1 MTTNVSKMFKFRDAV
16 SGNGKLL
23 IAVAIVIF
31 AILPV
36 NAQMSI
42 GEAKQQMKTAEAAYK
57 AAAKALFKA
66 EDVVK
71 DAAGDVVDADKTLVV
86 LKQDKAELERTLA
99 TSLKENAPSIQSK
112 IEAVAKKIEKAE
124 AAKAAVAAKLKE
136 AQAAYAKVQA
146 EVGTAQKNWKAA
158 TEALHAAELSDPVN
172 KAKAAVATA
181 KDNAAAIA
189 KKLDIADDTVGAAKK
204 ELSKTQDIA
213 AAAVKKLKAVE
224 EDITSLNE
232 KLAKTAPEKANVLKA
247 KLAES
252 NKLKTQ
258 LLATKGEVEKA
269 VKDATDKLAAA
280 INQRK
285 DVENELAAAKAD
297 VATAEQNLKN
307 AKSGKPAVVV
317 AAAPVKKAEAP
328 AVAKAEPAAK
338 TQATPA
344 KKEAPKKEAAKAAPI
359 SAEKQALLDKKIRL
373 AEEKKQLLLSL
384 GRNDE
389 AAKVDEE
396 IKALK
401 AGAPAA
407 PAAEVKK
414 EAPKAVAAAPA
425 AAPAAEVK
433 KEEPK
438 AAAAPAA
445 EVKKEE
451 PKAAVAAP
459 AAPIINAVAAPAA
472 PIINKV
478 KENEA
483 PKADPK
489 AEAKAKKE
497 AEKAAKL
504 QAEKDAKAK
513 KEADKL
519 AKAKAKAEAKAA
531 AEAKKNEPV
540 VMPWTP
546 EPQQQLPMLKGD
558 QRLTVPEAK
567 TASII
572 EDSAVLPQFDI
583 AMVSGDTAIVEKLP
597 VWQAWKEYVEFNKIT
612 PKDINEFHGKLIK
625 ALQEKGYVF
634 AQVEFPTKIWST
646 GIFLAKV
653 DCGQL
658 GDITVKNQKHYSAKQ
673 IVRALENKEGRFN
686 YAEIH
691 SDLFD
696 LNTKPDL
703 KLQTSL
709 KPVQQGGR
717 RVINAEIEVEDKMP
731 IHGAIELT
739 NSAAK
744 DARND
749 WRVRSTL
756 QHLNIT
762 KHNDSLT
769 LDWLTTGNIGEDM
782 NSLSASYFLPIN
794 DALSLNVYGGWNSSF
809 NEDVLPEISARGRGA
824 FAGLQFSYIF
834 YETLRDRF
842 QLSLGWFYQRLTNYQ
857 DINGMRYDNGD
868 ITLSMPTIT
877 LGYTQKVFD
886 NYQGRNF
893 ASITLQQNRAGT
905 FGASSKSDFI
915 RASAVDGDFTL
926 AKIQLARFQR
936 LFEGK
941 DAPGKWTLFM
951 KADAQIASDRM
962 PSATRD
968 YIGGRN
974 SVRGYEESELNG
986 DHSFVGT
993 LELRTPLIENFIPG
1007 LKKDEQ
1013 YLKDHPEYWSQHRL
1027 QFILFT
1033 DFGYVAYDE
1042 KDKPDDDNSMWSVGA
1057 GIRLGL
1063 TKYSQ
1068 MALDYGYPILKASDD
1083 TPDAGRLHLS
1093 VQLQF

>member
-1 MTTNVSKMFKFRDAV
+1 MTTNVSTSFKVRDAV

-23 IAVAIVIF
+23 IALAVLMF
-31 AILPV
+31 TILPLS
-36 NAQMSI
+36 AQVSI
-42 GEAKQQMKTAEAAYK
+42 SEAKQQLKAAEANLK
-57 AAAKALFKA
+57 TTAKALYKA

-71 DAAGDVVDADKTLVV
+71 AAAADLFSADKSLVT

-99 TSLKENAPSIQSK
+99 TSLKENAAVIQAK
-112 IEAVAKKIEKAE
+112 IETVTKKIEKAE
-124 AAKAAVAAKLKE
+124 AVKAAAEAKLKNTQT
-136 AQAAYAKVQA
+136 ALAKVQA
-146 EVGTAQKNWKAA
+146 EVAEAQKVWKAA
-158 TEALHAAELSDPVN
+158 NDALTAAEMSDPVN
-172 KAKAAVATA
+172 KAKAAVTAA

-189 KKLDIADDTVGAAKK
+189 KKLDVADGTVAAAKRD
-204 ELSKTQDIA
+204 LSKAQDVIA
-213 AAAVKKLKAVE
+213 AAEKKLKAIE
-224 EDITSLNE
+224 QDIVSLNE
-232 KLAKTAPEKANVLKA
+232 KAAKAAPEKANVLKA
-247 KLAES
+247 KIAEN

-258 LLATKGEVEKA
+258 LLTTKAEIEKT
-269 VKDATDKLAAA
+269 VKEATDKLAAA
-280 INQRK
+280 INQRTQ
-285 DVENELAAAKAD
+285 VEKELNAAKAD
-297 VATAEQNLKN
+297 IAAAEQNLKN
-307 AKSGKPAVVV
+307 AKSGKPAVAV
-317 AAAPVKKAEAP
+317 ATATPVKKAEPAKSAP
-328 AVAKAEPAAK
+328 AKPAPAAK
-338 TQATPA
+338 KDVKVT
-344 KKEAPKKEAAKAAPI
+344 KAA
-359 SAEKQALLDKKIRL
+359 AENQEIVDKKVRL

-384 GRNDE
+384 GRNEE

-401 AGAPAA
+401 GIAPAA
-407 PAAEVKK
+407 APAPAPVVKK
-414 EAPKAVAAAPA
+414 EEPKAAAPTPAPAPVVKKEEPKAVAAAPA
-425 AAPAAEVK
+425 APAAT
-433 KEEPK
+433 
-438 AAAAPAA
+438 
-445 EVKKEE
+445 
-451 PKAAVAAP
+451 
-459 AAPIINAVAAPAA
+459 IN
-472 PIINKV
+472 NKV
-478 KENEA
+478 KENSAEKAPEA
-483 PKADPK
+483 KPAVDPKAQAK
-489 AEAKAKKE
+489 AEKAKKEAEAKAAKE

-513 KEADKL
+513 KEAEKL

-558 QRLTVPEAK
+558 QKLTVPEAK

-583 AMVSGDTAIVEKLP
+583 AMVSGDRDIVEKLP

-658 GDITVKNQKHYSAKQ
+658 GDITVKNQKHFSARQ
-673 IVRALENKEGRFN
+673 IVRALENQEGRFN
-686 YAEIH
+686 YAKIH

-696 LNTKPDL
+696 LNTRPDL

-717 RVINAEIEVEDKMP
+717 RVINAEIEVEDKIP
-731 IHGAIELT
+731 IHGAIELS

-744 DARND
+744 DAKND

-769 LDWLTTGNIGEDM
+769 LDWLTTGEIGKDM
-782 NSLSASYFLPIN
+782 NSISASYFLPIN
-794 DALSLNVYGGWNSSF
+794 DELSLNVYGGWNSSF
-809 NEDVLPEISARGRGA
+809 TDDVLPEISTRGRGA
-824 FAGLQFSYIF
+824 FGGLQFSYIF

-857 DINGMRYDNGD
+857 DIQGTRFDNGD
-868 ITLSMPTIT
+868 ITLSMPSIT

-886 NYQGRNF
+886 NYHGRNF

-905 FGASSKSDFI
+905 FGSSSKSDFI
-915 RASAVDGDFTL
+915 AASAVDGDFTL

-941 DAPGKWTLFM
+941 DAPGKWTLFV

-962 PSATRD
+962 PTATRN

-1007 LKKDEQ
+1007 LKKDPQ
-1013 YLKDHPEYWSQHRL
+1013 FLKDNPEYWSQHRL

-1042 KDKPDDDNSMWSVGA
+1042 KEKPDDDNSMWSIGA

>member
-31 AILPV
+31 AILPA

-297 VATAEQNLKN
+297 IATAEQNLKN
-307 AKSGKPAVVV
+307 AKSGKPAVAV

-401 AGAPAA
+401 AGAPVA

-414 EAPKAVAAAPA
+414 EAPKAVVA

-438 AAAAPAA
+438 AAAPAAPAA

-451 PKAAVAAP
+451 PKAAA
-459 AAPIINAVAAPAA
+459 AAPAA

>member
-1 MTTNVSKMFKFRDAV
+1 MTTNVSLSFKVRDAI
-16 SGNGKLL
+16 SGYGRMLTAL
-23 IAVAIVIF
+23 AIVMF
-31 AILPV
+31 AILPL
-36 NAQMSI
+36 NAQITIS
-42 GEAKQQMKTAEAAYK
+42 EAKQQLKNAEAALKTASKAHYK
-57 AAAKALFKA
+57 AEELVKSAAA
-66 EDVVK
+66 EVVSAEK
-71 DAAGDVVDADKTLVV
+71 SLVV

-99 TSLKENAPSIQSK
+99 TTLKEKQPVIQSK
-112 IEAVAKKIEKAE
+112 IEAVVKKIEKAD
-124 AAKAAVAAKLKE
+124 AVKAAAAAKLKE
-136 AQAAYAKVQA
+136 VQAAYAKANADVVKAQDVYRSA
-146 EVGTAQKNWKAA
+146 TAALKAA
-158 TEALHAAELSDPVN
+158 EMSDPVN
-172 KAKAAVATA
+172 KAKAAVAAA
-181 KDNAAAIA
+181 KDNVDVIA
-189 KKLDIADDTVGAAKK
+189 KKFDIADDVVAAAKK
-204 ELSKTQDIA
+204 ELSKAQDIA
-213 AAAVKKLKAVE
+213 ASADKKLKAVE
-224 EDITSLNE
+224 DEIMSLND
-232 KLAKTAPEKANVLKA
+232 KAAKATAEKANVLKA
-247 KLAES
+247 KIAEN
-252 NKLKTQ
+252 NKHKTQ
-258 LLATKGEVEKA
+258 LIATKAEIEKS
-269 VKDATDKLAAA
+269 VKEATDKLAAA
-280 INQRK
+280 VNQRTDIEK
-285 DVENELAAAKAD
+285 ELTAAKAD
-297 VATAEQNLKN
+297 VITAERNLKA
-307 AKSGKPAVVV
+307 AKSGKPAVVAAAPAKKEEPKAAVAEVKKEEPKAVV
-317 AAAPVKKAEAP
+317 AAAPAKPAP
-328 AVAKAEPAAK
+328 VAK
-338 TQATPA
+338 PA
-344 KKEAPKKEAAKAAPI
+344 KKEAPKAVN
-359 SAEKQALLDKKIRL
+359 AENQAIVDKKIRL

-384 GRNDE
+384 GRNEE

-401 AGAPAA
+401 GEAAPAA
-407 PAAEVKK
+407 AVAEVKK
-414 EAPKAVAAAPA
+414 EAPKAAV
-425 AAPAAEVK
+425 AEVK
-433 KEEPK
+433 KEAPK
-438 AAAAPAA
+438 AAAAPAT
-445 EVKKEE
+445 VT
-451 PKAAVAAP
+451 
-459 AAPIINAVAAPAA
+459 IN
-472 PIINKV
+472 NKV
-478 KENEA
+478 KENSAEKA
-483 PKADPK
+483 PAVDPK
-489 AEAKAKKE
+489 AAKEAAAKAAKE

-513 KEADKL
+513 KEAEKL

-558 QRLTVPEAK
+558 QKLTVPEAK

-583 AMVSGDTAIVEKLP
+583 AMVSGDRDIVEKLP
-597 VWQAWKEYVEFNKIT
+597 VWQAWKDYVEFNKIT

-658 GDITVKNQKHYSAKQ
+658 GDITVKNQKHFSAKQ
-673 IVRALENKEGRFN
+673 IVRALENQDGRFN
-686 YAEIH
+686 YAKIH

-696 LNTKPDL
+696 LNTRPDL

-709 KPVQQGGR
+709 KPVNQGGR
-717 RVINAEIEVEDKMP
+717 RVINAEIEVEDKIP
-731 IHGAIELT
+731 IHGAIELS

-769 LDWLTTGNIGEDM
+769 LDWLTTGRIGEDM
-782 NSLSASYFLPIN
+782 NAISASYFLPIN
-794 DALSLNVYGGWNSSF
+794 DELSLNVYGGWNQSF
-809 NEDVLPEISARGRGA
+809 TNDVLPEISARGRGA
-824 FAGLQFSYIF
+824 YGGVQLSYIF

-842 QLSLGWFYQRLTNYQ
+842 QLSLGWFYQRLNNYQ

-886 NYQGRNF
+886 NYHGRNF

-915 RASAVDGDFTL
+915 AASAVDGDFTL

-941 DAPGKWTLFM
+941 DAPGKWTLFV

-968 YIGGRN
+968 YVGGRN

-993 LELRTPLIENFIPG
+993 VELRTPLIENFIPG
-1007 LKKDEQ
+1007 LKKDPQ
-1013 YLKDHPEYWSQHRL
+1013 YLKDNPEHWSQHRL

-1042 KDKPDDDNSMWSVGA
+1042 KDKPDDDNSLWSVGA

-1068 MALDYGYPILKASDD
+1068 MALDYGYPIIDASDD
-1083 TPDAGRLHLS
+1083 TPNAGRLHLS

>member
-1 MTTNVSKMFKFRDAV
+1 MTTNVSLSFKVRDAI
-16 SGNGKLL
+16 SGYGRMLTAL
-23 IAVAIVIF
+23 AIVMF
-31 AILPV
+31 AILPL
-36 NAQMSI
+36 NAQITIS
-42 GEAKQQMKTAEAAYK
+42 EAKQQLKNAEAALKTASKAHYK
-57 AAAKALFKA
+57 AEELVKSAAA
-66 EDVVK
+66 EVVSAEK
-71 DAAGDVVDADKTLVV
+71 SLVV

-99 TSLKENAPSIQSK
+99 TTLKEKQPVIQSK
-112 IEAVAKKIEKAE
+112 IEAVAKKIEKADAVKS
-124 AAKAAVAAKLKE
+124 AAAAKLKE
-136 AQAAYAKVQA
+136 VQAALAKANADVVNAQDVYRSA
-146 EVGTAQKNWKAA
+146 TAALKAA
-158 TEALHAAELSDPVN
+158 EMSDPVN
-172 KAKAAVATA
+172 KAKAAVAAA
-181 KDNAAAIA
+181 KDNVDVIA
-189 KKLDIADDTVGAAKK
+189 KKFDIADDVVAAAKK
-204 ELSKTQDIA
+204 ELSKAQDIA
-213 AAAVKKLKAVE
+213 ASADKKLKAVE
-224 EDITSLNE
+224 DEIMSLND
-232 KLAKTAPEKANVLKA
+232 KAAKATAEKANVIKA
-247 KLAES
+247 KIAEN
-252 NKLKTQ
+252 NKHKTQ
-258 LLATKGEVEKA
+258 LIATKAEIEKS
-269 VKDATDKLAAA
+269 VKEATDKLAAA
-280 INQRK
+280 VNQRADIEK
-285 DVENELAAAKAD
+285 ELTAAKAD
-297 VATAEQNLKN
+297 VITAERNLKA
-307 AKSGKPAVVV
+307 AKSGKPAVVAAAPAKKEEPKAAVAAPAPVKKEEPKAAV
-317 AAAPVKKAEAP
+317 AAAPAKP
-328 AVAKAEPAAK
+328 AVVAK
-338 TQATPA
+338 PA
-344 KKEAPKKEAAKAAPI
+344 KKEAPKAVN
-359 SAEKQALLDKKIRL
+359 AENQAIVDKKIRL

-384 GRNDE
+384 GRNEE

-401 AGAPAA
+401 GEAAPAA
-407 PAAEVKK
+407 AVAEVKK
-414 EAPKAVAAAPA
+414 EAPKAAV
-425 AAPAAEVK
+425 AEVK
-433 KEEPK
+433 KEAPK
-438 AAAAPAA
+438 AAAAPAT
-445 EVKKEE
+445 VT
-451 PKAAVAAP
+451 
-459 AAPIINAVAAPAA
+459 IN
-472 PIINKV
+472 NKV
-478 KENEA
+478 KENSAEKA
-483 PKADPK
+483 PAVDPK
-489 AEAKAKKE
+489 AAKEAAAKAAKE

-513 KEADKL
+513 KEAEKL

-558 QRLTVPEAK
+558 QKLTVPEAK

-583 AMVSGDTAIVEKLP
+583 AMVSGDRDIVEKLP
-597 VWQAWKEYVEFNKIT
+597 VWQAWKDYVEFNKIT

-658 GDITVKNQKHYSAKQ
+658 GDITVKNQKHFSAKQ
-673 IVRALENKEGRFN
+673 IVRALENQDGRFN
-686 YAEIH
+686 YAKIH

-696 LNTKPDL
+696 LNTRPDL

-709 KPVQQGGR
+709 KPVNQGGR
-717 RVINAEIEVEDKMP
+717 RVINAEIEVEDKIP
-731 IHGAIELT
+731 IHGAIELS

-769 LDWLTTGNIGEDM
+769 LDWLTTGRIGEDM
-782 NSLSASYFLPIN
+782 NAISASYFLPIN
-794 DALSLNVYGGWNSSF
+794 DELSLNVYGGWNQSF
-809 NEDVLPEISARGRGA
+809 TNDVLPEISARGRGA
-824 FAGLQFSYIF
+824 YGGVQLSYIF

-842 QLSLGWFYQRLTNYQ
+842 QLSLGWFYQRLNNYQ

-886 NYQGRNF
+886 NYHGRNF

-915 RASAVDGDFTL
+915 AASAVDGDFTL

-941 DAPGKWTLFM
+941 DAPGKWTLFV

-968 YIGGRN
+968 YVGGRN

-993 LELRTPLIENFIPG
+993 VELRTPLIENFIPG
-1007 LKKDEQ
+1007 LKKDPQ
-1013 YLKDHPEYWSQHRL
+1013 YLKDNPEHWSQHRL

-1042 KDKPDDDNSMWSVGA
+1042 KDKPDDDNSLWSVGA

-1068 MALDYGYPILKASDD
+1068 MALDYGYPIIDASDD
-1083 TPDAGRLHLS
+1083 TPNAGRLHLS

>member
-1 MTTNVSKMFKFRDAV
+1 MTTNVSLSFKVRDAI
-16 SGNGKLL
+16 SGYGRMLTAL
-23 IAVAIVIF
+23 AIVMF
-31 AILPV
+31 AILPL
-36 NAQMSI
+36 NAQITIS
-42 GEAKQQMKTAEAAYK
+42 EAKQQLKNAEGMLKTASKAAYK
-57 AAAKALFKA
+57 AEDLVKSAAA
-66 EDVVK
+66 EVVSAEK
-71 DAAGDVVDADKTLVV
+71 SLVV

-99 TSLKENAPSIQSK
+99 TTLKEKQPVIQSK
-112 IEAVAKKIEKAE
+112 IESVAKKIEKAD
-124 AAKAAVAAKLKE
+124 AVKAAAAAKLKE
-136 AQAAYAKVQA
+136 VQAALAKANADVVNAQDVYRSA
-146 EVGTAQKNWKAA
+146 TAALKAA
-158 TEALHAAELSDPVN
+158 EMSDPVN
-172 KAKAAVATA
+172 KAKAAVAAA
-181 KDNAAAIA
+181 KDNVDVIA
-189 KKLDIADDTVGAAKK
+189 KKFDIADDVVAAAKK
-204 ELSKTQDIA
+204 ELSKAQDIA
-213 AAAVKKLKAVE
+213 ASADKKLKAVE
-224 EDITSLNE
+224 EEILSLNE
-232 KLAKTAPEKANVLKA
+232 KAAKATAEKANVLKA
-247 KLAES
+247 KIAES
-252 NKLKTQ
+252 NKHKTQ
-258 LLATKGEVEKA
+258 LIATKAEIEKS
-269 VKDATDKLAAA
+269 VKEATDKLAAA
-280 INQRK
+280 VNQRTDIEK
-285 DVENELAAAKAD
+285 ELTAAKAD
-297 VATAEQNLKN
+297 VITAERNLKA
-307 AKSGKPAVVV
+307 AKSGKPAVVAAAPAKKEEPKAAVAEVKKEEPKAVV
-317 AAAPVKKAEAP
+317 AAAPAKPVL
-328 AVAKAEPAAK
+328 VAKPV
-338 TQATPA
+338 
-344 KKEAPKKEAAKAAPI
+344 KKEAPKAVN
-359 SAEKQALLDKKIRL
+359 AENQAIVDKKIRL

-384 GRNDE
+384 GRNEE

-401 AGAPAA
+401 GEAAPAA
-407 PAAEVKK
+407 AVAEVKK
-414 EAPKAVAAAPA
+414 EAPKAAV
-425 AAPAAEVK
+425 AEVK
-433 KEEPK
+433 KEAPK
-438 AAAAPAA
+438 AAAAPAT
-445 EVKKEE
+445 VT
-451 PKAAVAAP
+451 
-459 AAPIINAVAAPAA
+459 NN
-472 PIINKV
+472 NKV
-478 KENEA
+478 KENSAEKA
-483 PKADPK
+483 PAVDPK
-489 AEAKAKKE
+489 AAKEAAAKAAKEAEKAAKE

-513 KEADKL
+513 KEAEKF

-558 QRLTVPEAK
+558 QKLTVPEAK

-583 AMVSGDTAIVEKLP
+583 AMVSGDRDIVEKLP
-597 VWQAWKEYVEFNKIT
+597 VWQAWKDYVEFNKIT

-658 GDITVKNQKHYSAKQ
+658 GDITVKNQKHFSAKQ
-673 IVRALENKEGRFN
+673 IVRALENQDGRFN
-686 YAEIH
+686 YAKIH

-696 LNTKPDL
+696 LNTRPDL

-709 KPVQQGGR
+709 KPINQGGR
-717 RVINAEIEVEDKMP
+717 RVINAEIEVEDKIP
-731 IHGAIELT
+731 IHGAIELS

-769 LDWLTTGNIGEDM
+769 LDWLTTGRIGEDM
-782 NSLSASYFLPIN
+782 NAISASYFLPIN
-794 DALSLNVYGGWNSSF
+794 DELSINVYGGWNQSF
-809 NEDVLPEISARGRGA
+809 TNDVLPEISARGRGA
-824 FAGLQFSYIF
+824 YGGVQLSYIF

-842 QLSLGWFYQRLTNYQ
+842 QLSLGWFYQRLNNYQ
-857 DINGMRYDNGD
+857 DINGKRFDNGD

-886 NYQGRNF
+886 NYHGRNF

-915 RASAVDGDFTL
+915 AASAVDGDFTL

-941 DAPGKWTLFM
+941 DAPGKWTLFV

-968 YIGGRN
+968 YVGGRN

-993 LELRTPLIENFIPG
+993 VELRTPLIENFIPG
-1007 LKKDEQ
+1007 LKKDPQ
-1013 YLKDHPEYWSQHRL
+1013 YLKDNPEHWSQHRL

-1042 KDKPDDDNSMWSVGA
+1042 KDKPDDDNSLWSVGA

-1068 MALDYGYPILKASDD
+1068 MALDYGYPIIDASDD
-1083 TPDAGRLHLS
+1083 TPNAGRLHLS

>member
-1 MTTNVSKMFKFRDAV
+1 M
-16 SGNGKLL
+16 
-23 IAVAIVIF
+23 
-31 AILPV
+31 
-36 NAQMSI
+36 
-42 GEAKQQMKTAEAAYK
+42 
-57 AAAKALFKA
+57 
-66 EDVVK
+66 
-71 DAAGDVVDADKTLVV
+71 
-86 LKQDKAELERTLA
+86 
-99 TSLKENAPSIQSK
+99 
-112 IEAVAKKIEKAE
+112 
-124 AAKAAVAAKLKE
+124 
-136 AQAAYAKVQA
+136 
-146 EVGTAQKNWKAA
+146 
-158 TEALHAAELSDPVN
+158 
-172 KAKAAVATA
+172 
-181 KDNAAAIA
+181 
-189 KKLDIADDTVGAAKK
+189 
-204 ELSKTQDIA
+204 
-213 AAAVKKLKAVE
+213 
-224 EDITSLNE
+224 
-232 KLAKTAPEKANVLKA
+232 
-247 KLAES
+247 
-252 NKLKTQ
+252 
-258 LLATKGEVEKA
+258 
-269 VKDATDKLAAA
+269 
-280 INQRK
+280 
-285 DVENELAAAKAD
+285 
-297 VATAEQNLKN
+297 
-307 AKSGKPAVVV
+307 
-317 AAAPVKKAEAP
+317 
-328 AVAKAEPAAK
+328 
-338 TQATPA
+338 
-344 KKEAPKKEAAKAAPI
+344 KKEAPKAA
-359 SAEKQALLDKKIRL
+359 
-373 AEEKKQLLLSL
+373 
-384 GRNDE
+384 
-389 AAKVDEE
+389 V
-396 IKALK
+396 
-401 AGAPAA
+401 
-407 PAAEVKK
+407 AEVKK
-414 EAPKAVAAAPA
+414 EAPKAAAAPA
-425 AAPAAEVK
+425 TVT
-433 KEEPK
+433 
-438 AAAAPAA
+438 
-445 EVKKEE
+445 
-451 PKAAVAAP
+451 
-459 AAPIINAVAAPAA
+459 IN
-472 PIINKV
+472 NKV
-478 KENEA
+478 KENSAEKA
-483 PKADPK
+483 PAVDPK
-489 AEAKAKKE
+489 AAKEAAAKAAKE

-513 KEADKL
+513 KEAEKL

-558 QRLTVPEAK
+558 QKLTVPEAK

-583 AMVSGDTAIVEKLP
+583 AMVSGDRDIVEKLP
-597 VWQAWKEYVEFNKIT
+597 VWQAWKDYVEFNKIT

-658 GDITVKNQKHYSAKQ
+658 GDITVKNQKHFSAKQ
-673 IVRALENKEGRFN
+673 IVRALENQDGRFN
-686 YAEIH
+686 YAKIH

-696 LNTKPDL
+696 LNTRPDL

-709 KPVQQGGR
+709 KPVNQGGR
-717 RVINAEIEVEDKMP
+717 RVINAEIEVEDKIP
-731 IHGAIELT
+731 IHGAIELS

-769 LDWLTTGNIGEDM
+769 LDWLTTGRIGEDM
-782 NSLSASYFLPIN
+782 NAISASYFLPIN
-794 DALSLNVYGGWNSSF
+794 DELSINVYGGWNQSF
-809 NEDVLPEISARGRGA
+809 TNDVLPEISARGRGA
-824 FAGLQFSYIF
+824 YGGVQLSYIF

-842 QLSLGWFYQRLTNYQ
+842 QLSLGWFYQRLNNYQ

-886 NYQGRNF
+886 NYHGRNF

-915 RASAVDGDFTL
+915 AASAVDGDFTL

-941 DAPGKWTLFM
+941 DAPGKWTLFV

-968 YIGGRN
+968 YVGGRN

-993 LELRTPLIENFIPG
+993 VELRTPLIENFIPG
-1007 LKKDEQ
+1007 LKKDPQ
-1013 YLKDHPEYWSQHRL
+1013 YLKDNPEYWSQHRL

-1042 KDKPDDDNSMWSVGA
+1042 KDKPDDDNSLWSVGA

-1068 MALDYGYPILKASDD
+1068 MALDYGYPIIDASDD
-1083 TPDAGRLHLS
+1083 TPNAGRLHLS

>member
-1 MTTNVSKMFKFRDAV
+1 MP
-16 SGNGKLL
+16 
-23 IAVAIVIF
+23 I
-31 AILPV
+31 
-36 NAQMSI
+36 SI
-42 GEAKQQMKTAEAAYK
+42 S
-57 AAAKALFKA
+57 AAKRQLQIAENNLKRLSKVLYAA
-66 EDVVK
+66 EDEVK
-71 DAAGDVVDADKTLVV
+71 NATSAVVDADKTLVI
-86 LKQDKAELERTLA
+86 LNQDRDELYRTLA
-99 TSLKENAPSIQSK
+99 TTLKENQPVIQSK
-112 IEAVAKKIEKAE
+112 IEAVAKKIEKAD
-124 AAKAAVAAKLKE
+124 AVKAAAAAKLKE
-136 AQAAYAKVQA
+136 VQAALAKANADVVNAQDVYRSA
-146 EVGTAQKNWKAA
+146 TAALKAA
-158 TEALHAAELSDPVN
+158 EMSDPVN
-172 KAKAAVATA
+172 KAKAAVAAA
-181 KDNAAAIA
+181 KDNVDVIA
-189 KKLDIADDTVGAAKK
+189 KKFDIADDVVAAAKK
-204 ELSKTQDIA
+204 ELSKAQDIA
-213 AAAVKKLKAVE
+213 ASADKKLKAVE
-224 EDITSLNE
+224 DEIMSLND
-232 KLAKTAPEKANVLKA
+232 KAAKATAEKANVIKA
-247 KLAES
+247 KIAES
-252 NKLKTQ
+252 NKHKTQ
-258 LLATKGEVEKA
+258 LIATKAEIEKS
-269 VKDATDKLAAA
+269 VKEATDKLAAA
-280 INQRK
+280 VNQRTDIEK
-285 DVENELAAAKAD
+285 ELTAAKAD
-297 VATAEQNLKN
+297 VITAERNLKA
-307 AKSGKPAVVV
+307 AKSGKPVAVATATPAKKEEPKAAVAAPAPVKKEEPKAVV
-317 AAAPVKKAEAP
+317 AAAPAKP
-328 AVAKAEPAAK
+328 ALVAK
-338 TQATPA
+338 PA
-344 KKEAPKKEAAKAAPI
+344 KKEAPKAVN
-359 SAEKQALLDKKIRL
+359 AENQAIVDKKIRL

-384 GRNDE
+384 GRNEE

-401 AGAPAA
+401 GEAAPAA
-407 PAAEVKK
+407 AVAEVKK
-414 EAPKAVAAAPA
+414 EAPKAAV
-425 AAPAAEVK
+425 AEVK
-433 KEEPK
+433 KEAPK
-438 AAAAPAA
+438 AAAAPAT
-445 EVKKEE
+445 VT
-451 PKAAVAAP
+451 
-459 AAPIINAVAAPAA
+459 IN
-472 PIINKV
+472 NKV
-478 KENEA
+478 KENSAEKA
-483 PKADPK
+483 PAVDPK
-489 AEAKAKKE
+489 AAKEAAAKAAKE

-513 KEADKL
+513 KEAEKL

-558 QRLTVPEAK
+558 QKLTVPEAK

-583 AMVSGDTAIVEKLP
+583 AMVSGDRDIVEKLP
-597 VWQAWKEYVEFNKIT
+597 VWQAWKDYVEFNKIT

-658 GDITVKNQKHYSAKQ
+658 GDITVKNQKHFSAKQ
-673 IVRALENKEGRFN
+673 IVRALENQDGRFN
-686 YAEIH
+686 YAKIH

-696 LNTKPDL
+696 LNTRPDL

-709 KPVQQGGR
+709 KPVNQGGR
-717 RVINAEIEVEDKMP
+717 RVINAEIEVEDKIP
-731 IHGAIELT
+731 IHGAIELS

-769 LDWLTTGNIGEDM
+769 LDWLTTGRIGEDM
-782 NSLSASYFLPIN
+782 NAISASYFLPIN
-794 DALSLNVYGGWNSSF
+794 DELSINVYGGWNQSF
-809 NEDVLPEISARGRGA
+809 TNDVLPEISARGRGA
-824 FAGLQFSYIF
+824 YGGVQLSYIF

-842 QLSLGWFYQRLTNYQ
+842 QLSLGWFYQRLNNYQ
-857 DINGMRYDNGD
+857 DINGKRYDNGD

-886 NYQGRNF
+886 NYHGRNF

-915 RASAVDGDFTL
+915 AASAVDGDFTL

-941 DAPGKWTLFM
+941 DAPGKWTLFV

-968 YIGGRN
+968 YVGGRN

-993 LELRTPLIENFIPG
+993 VELRTPLIENFIPG
-1007 LKKDEQ
+1007 LKKDPQ
-1013 YLKDHPEYWSQHRL
+1013 YLKDNPEHWSQHRL

-1042 KDKPDDDNSMWSVGA
+1042 KDKPDDDNSLWSVGA

-1068 MALDYGYPILKASDD
+1068 MALDYGYPIIDASDD
-1083 TPDAGRLHLS
+1083 TPNAGRLHLS

>member
-1 MTTNVSKMFKFRDAV
+1 MTNSASESFKFRDAI

-23 IAVAIVIF
+23 IALAIVMF
-31 AILPV
+31 AILPL
-36 NAQMSI
+36 NAQISI
-42 GEAKQQMKTAEAAYK
+42 NDAKQQLKKAEDFLKTTS
-57 AAAKALFKA
+57 KALYKA

-71 DAAGDVVDADKTLVV
+71 GATAELVSAEKSLVV

-99 TSLKENAPSIQSK
+99 TTLKEKQPVVQAK
-112 IEAVAKKIEKAE
+112 IETVTKKIEKAE
-124 AAKAAVAAKLKE
+124 AVKAAAAAKLKE
-136 AQAAYAKVQA
+136 TQAALAKVNA
-146 EVGTAQKNWKAA
+146 EVADAQKVWKSA
-158 TEALHAAELSDPVN
+158 TEALKTAELNDPVN
-172 KAKAAVATA
+172 KAKAAIATA
-181 KDNAAAIA
+181 KDNVAMIA
-189 KKLDIADDTVGAAKK
+189 KKLDIADDTVAAAKR
-204 ELSKTQDIA
+204 ELSKANEIA
-213 AAAVKKLKAVE
+213 ASAEKKLKTVE
-224 EDITSLNE
+224 QDILSLND
-232 KLAKTAPEKANVLKA
+232 KLSKAVGEKANALKA
-247 KLAES
+247 KIAED

-258 LLATKGEVEKA
+258 LLATKADVEKS
-269 VKDATDKLAAA
+269 VKDAADKLAAA
-280 INQRK
+280 VNQRSE
-285 DVENELAAAKAD
+285 VEKELSAAKAD
-297 VATAEQNLKN
+297 IATAEQNLKN
-307 AKSGKPAVVV
+307 AKSGKPAVV
-317 AAAPVKKAEAP
+317 A
-328 AVAKAEPAAK
+328 
-338 TQATPA
+338 TATPA
-344 KKEAPKKEAAKAAPI
+344 KKEAAKKETAKAL
-359 SAEKQALLDKKIRL
+359 SAADQAIVDKKIRL
-373 AEEKKQLLLSL
+373 AEEKKQLLLSM

-396 IKALK
+396 IKAMK
-401 AGAPAA
+401 NGGASVAPAA
-407 PAAEVKK
+407 APAKK
-414 EAPKAVAAAPA
+414 EEPKAVAAAPA
-425 AAPAAEVK
+425 ASTTTINNKVKENSAEKAP
-433 KEEPK
+433 
-438 AAAAPAA
+438 AAAPAA
-445 EVKKEE
+445 APAVD
-451 PKAAVAAP
+451 PKAAAEAAK
-459 AAPIINAVAAPAA
+459 AQAV
-472 PIINKV
+472 K
-478 KENEA
+478 
-483 PKADPK
+483 D
-489 AEAKAKKE
+489 AKAKKE
-497 AEKAAKL
+497 AEK
-504 QAEKDAKAK
+504 Q
-513 KEADKL
+513 
-519 AKAKAKAEAKAA
+519 AKAKAKAEARAA
-531 AEAKKNEPV
+531 KEAKKNEPV

-558 QRLTVPEAK
+558 QKLTVPEAK

-583 AMVSGDTAIVEKLP
+583 AMVSGDRDIGEKLP
-597 VWQAWKEYVEFNKIT
+597 VWHAWKEYVEFNKIT

-658 GDITVKNQKHYSAKQ
+658 GDITVKNQKHFSAKQ
-673 IVRALENKEGRFN
+673 IVRALENQDGRFN
-686 YAEIH
+686 YAKIH

-696 LNTKPDL
+696 LNTRPDL

-717 RVINAEIEVEDKMP
+717 RVINAEIEVEDKIP
-731 IHGAIELT
+731 IHGAIELS

-769 LDWLTTGNIGEDM
+769 LDWLTTGKIGEDM
-782 NSLSASYFLPIN
+782 NSISASYFLPIN
-794 DALSLNVYGGWNSSF
+794 DELSLNVYGGWNSSYTD
-809 NEDVLPEISARGRGA
+809 DVLPEISARGRGA
-824 FAGLQFSYIF
+824 FGGIQFSYIF

-842 QLSLGWFYQRLTNYQ
+842 QLSLGWFYQRLTNFH
-857 DINGMRYDNGD
+857 DINGKRFDNGD
-868 ITLSMPTIT
+868 ITLSMPIIT

-886 NYQGRNF
+886 EYHGRNF
-893 ASITLQQNRAGT
+893 ASISLQQNRAGT

-915 RASAVDGDFTL
+915 RASTVDGDFTL

-1007 LKKDEQ
+1007 LKKDPQ
-1013 YLKDHPEYWSQHRL
+1013 YLKDNPEYWSQHRL

-1042 KDKPDDDNSMWSVGA
+1042 KEKPDDDNGMWSVGA

-1068 MALDYGYPILKASDD
+1068 MALDYGYPIIEASDD
-1083 TPDAGRLHLS
+1083 TPKAGRLHLS

>member
-1 MTTNVSKMFKFRDAV
+1 MTTNVSLSFKVRDAI
-16 SGNGKLL
+16 SGYGRILTAL
-23 IAVAIVIF
+23 AIVMF
-31 AILPV
+31 AILPL
-36 NAQMSI
+36 NAQITIS
-42 GEAKQQMKTAEAAYK
+42 EAKQQLKNAEGMLKTASKAAYK
-57 AAAKALFKA
+57 AEDLVKSAAA
-66 EDVVK
+66 EVVSAEK
-71 DAAGDVVDADKTLVV
+71 SLVV

-99 TSLKENAPSIQSK
+99 TTLKEKQPVIQSK
-112 IEAVAKKIEKAE
+112 IESVAKKIEKAD
-124 AAKAAVAAKLKE
+124 AVKAAAAAKLKE
-136 AQAAYAKVQA
+136 VQAALAKANADVVNAQDVYRSA
-146 EVGTAQKNWKAA
+146 TAALKAA
-158 TEALHAAELSDPVN
+158 EMSDPVN
-172 KAKAAVATA
+172 KAKAAVAAA
-181 KDNAAAIA
+181 KDNVDVIA
-189 KKLDIADDTVGAAKK
+189 KKFDIADDVVAAAKK
-204 ELSKTQDIA
+204 ELSKAQDIA
-213 AAAVKKLKAVE
+213 ASADKKLKAVE
-224 EDITSLNE
+224 EEILSLNE
-232 KLAKTAPEKANVLKA
+232 KAAKATAEKANVLKA
-247 KLAES
+247 KIAES
-252 NKLKTQ
+252 NKHKTQ
-258 LLATKGEVEKA
+258 LIATKAEIEKS
-269 VKDATDKLAAA
+269 VKEATDKLAAA
-280 INQRK
+280 VNQRTDIEK
-285 DVENELAAAKAD
+285 ELTAAKAD
-297 VATAEQNLKN
+297 VITAERNLKA
-307 AKSGKPAVVV
+307 AKSGKPAVVAAAPAKKEEPKAAVAEVKKEEPKAVV
-317 AAAPVKKAEAP
+317 AAAPAKP
-328 AVAKAEPAAK
+328 ALVAK
-338 TQATPA
+338 PA
-344 KKEAPKKEAAKAAPI
+344 KKEAPKAVN
-359 SAEKQALLDKKIRL
+359 AENQAIVDKKIRL

-384 GRNDE
+384 GRNEE

-401 AGAPAA
+401 GEAAPAA
-407 PAAEVKK
+407 AVAEVKKETPKAAVAEVKK
-414 EAPKAVAAAPA
+414 EAPKAAAAPA
-425 AAPAAEVK
+425 TVT
-433 KEEPK
+433 
-438 AAAAPAA
+438 
-445 EVKKEE
+445 
-451 PKAAVAAP
+451 
-459 AAPIINAVAAPAA
+459 IN
-472 PIINKV
+472 NKV
-478 KENEA
+478 KENSAEKA
-483 PKADPK
+483 PAVDPK
-489 AEAKAKKE
+489 DAKEAAAKAAKE

-513 KEADKL
+513 KEAEKL

-558 QRLTVPEAK
+558 QKLTVPEAK

-583 AMVSGDTAIVEKLP
+583 AMVSGDRDIVEKLP
-597 VWQAWKEYVEFNKIT
+597 VWQAWKDYVEFNKIT

-658 GDITVKNQKHYSAKQ
+658 GDITVKNQKHFSAKQ
-673 IVRALENKEGRFN
+673 IVRALENQDGRFN
-686 YAEIH
+686 YAKIH

-696 LNTKPDL
+696 LNTRPDL

-709 KPVQQGGR
+709 KPINQGGR
-717 RVINAEIEVEDKMP
+717 RVINAEIEVEDKIP
-731 IHGAIELT
+731 IHGAIELS

-769 LDWLTTGNIGEDM
+769 LDWLTTGRIGEDM
-782 NSLSASYFLPIN
+782 NAISASYFLPIN
-794 DALSLNVYGGWNSSF
+794 DELSINVYGGWNQSF
-809 NEDVLPEISARGRGA
+809 TNDVLPEISARGRGA
-824 FAGLQFSYIF
+824 YGGVQLSYIF

-842 QLSLGWFYQRLTNYQ
+842 QLSLGWFYQRLNNYQ
-857 DINGMRYDNGD
+857 DINGKRFDNGD

-886 NYQGRNF
+886 NYHGRNF

-915 RASAVDGDFTL
+915 AASAVDGDFTL

-941 DAPGKWTLFM
+941 DAPGKWTLFV

-968 YIGGRN
+968 YVGGRN

-993 LELRTPLIENFIPG
+993 VELRTPLIENFIPG
-1007 LKKDEQ
+1007 LKKDPQ
-1013 YLKDHPEYWSQHRL
+1013 YLKDNPEHWSQHRL

-1042 KDKPDDDNSMWSVGA
+1042 KDKPDDDNSLWSVGA

-1068 MALDYGYPILKASDD
+1068 MALDYGYPIIDASDD
-1083 TPDAGRLHLS
+1083 TPNAGRLHLS

>member
-1 MTTNVSKMFKFRDAV
+1 MTTNVSLSFKVRDAI
-16 SGNGKLL
+16 SGYGRMLTAL
-23 IAVAIVIF
+23 AIVMF
-31 AILPV
+31 AILPL
-36 NAQMSI
+36 NAQITIS
-42 GEAKQQMKTAEAAYK
+42 EAKQQLKNAEAALKTASKAHYK
-57 AAAKALFKA
+57 AEELVKSAAA
-66 EDVVK
+66 EVVSAEK
-71 DAAGDVVDADKTLVV
+71 SLVV

-99 TSLKENAPSIQSK
+99 TTLKEKQPVIQSK
-112 IEAVAKKIEKAE
+112 IEAVAKKIEKADAVKS
-124 AAKAAVAAKLKE
+124 AAAAKLKE
-136 AQAAYAKVQA
+136 VQAALAKANADVVNAQDVYRSA
-146 EVGTAQKNWKAA
+146 TAALKAA
-158 TEALHAAELSDPVN
+158 EMSDPVN
-172 KAKAAVATA
+172 KAKAAVAAA
-181 KDNAAAIA
+181 KDNVDVIA
-189 KKLDIADDTVGAAKK
+189 KKFDIADDVVAAAKK
-204 ELSKTQDIA
+204 ELSKAQDIA
-213 AAAVKKLKAVE
+213 ASADKKLKAVE
-224 EDITSLNE
+224 EEILSLNE
-232 KLAKTAPEKANVLKA
+232 KAAKATAEKANVLKA
-247 KLAES
+247 KIAES

-258 LLATKGEVEKA
+258 LIATKAEIEKS
-269 VKDATDKLAAA
+269 VKEATDKLAAA
-280 INQRK
+280 VNQRTDIEK
-285 DVENELAAAKAD
+285 ELTAAKAD
-297 VATAEQNLKN
+297 VITAERNLKA
-307 AKSGKPAVVV
+307 AKSGKPAVVAAAPAKKEEPKAAVAEVKKEEPKAV
-317 AAAPVKKAEAP
+317 AAAAP
-328 AVAKAEPAAK
+328 AKPAVVAK
-338 TQATPA
+338 PA
-344 KKEAPKKEAAKAAPI
+344 KKEAPKAVN
-359 SAEKQALLDKKIRL
+359 AENQAIVDKKIRL

-384 GRNDE
+384 GRNEE

-396 IKALK
+396 IKVLK
-401 AGAPAA
+401 GEAAPAA
-407 PAAEVKK
+407 AVAEVKK
-414 EAPKAVAAAPA
+414 EAPKAAV
-425 AAPAAEVK
+425 AEVK
-433 KEEPK
+433 KEAPK
-438 AAAAPAA
+438 AAAAPAT
-445 EVKKEE
+445 VT
-451 PKAAVAAP
+451 
-459 AAPIINAVAAPAA
+459 IN
-472 PIINKV
+472 NKV
-478 KENEA
+478 KENSAEKA
-483 PKADPK
+483 PAVDPK
-489 AEAKAKKE
+489 AAKEAAAKAAKE

-513 KEADKL
+513 KEAEKL

-558 QRLTVPEAK
+558 QKLTVPEAK

-583 AMVSGDTAIVEKLP
+583 AMVSGDRDIVEKLP
-597 VWQAWKEYVEFNKIT
+597 VWQAWKDYVEFNKIT

-658 GDITVKNQKHYSAKQ
+658 GDITVKNQKHFSAKQ
-673 IVRALENKEGRFN
+673 IVRALENQDGRFN
-686 YAEIH
+686 YAKIH

-696 LNTKPDL
+696 LNTRPDL

-709 KPVQQGGR
+709 KPVNQGGR
-717 RVINAEIEVEDKMP
+717 RVINAEIEVEDKIP
-731 IHGAIELT
+731 IHGAIELS

-769 LDWLTTGNIGEDM
+769 LDWLTTGRIGEDM
-782 NSLSASYFLPIN
+782 NAISASYFLPIN
-794 DALSLNVYGGWNSSF
+794 DELSINVYGGWNQSF
-809 NEDVLPEISARGRGA
+809 TNDVLPEISARGRGA
-824 FAGLQFSYIF
+824 YGGVQLSYIF

-842 QLSLGWFYQRLTNYQ
+842 QLSLGWFYQRLNNYQ

-886 NYQGRNF
+886 NYHGRNF

-915 RASAVDGDFTL
+915 AASAVDGDFTL

-941 DAPGKWTLFM
+941 DAPGKWTLFV

-968 YIGGRN
+968 YVGGRN

-993 LELRTPLIENFIPG
+993 VELRTPLIENFIPG
-1007 LKKDEQ
+1007 LKKDPQ
-1013 YLKDHPEYWSQHRL
+1013 YLKDNPEHWSQHRL

-1042 KDKPDDDNSMWSVGA
+1042 KDKPDDDNSLWSVGA

-1068 MALDYGYPILKASDD
+1068 MALDYGYPIIDASDD
-1083 TPDAGRLHLS
+1083 TPNAGRLHLS

>member
-384 GRNDE
+384 GRNGE

>member
-1 MTTNVSKMFKFRDAV
+1 MTTNVSKMFKSRDAI
-16 SGNGKLL
+16 SGNSKLL
-23 IAVAIVIF
+23 IALAIVIF

-36 NAQMSI
+36 NAQISI
-42 GEAKQQMKTAEAAYK
+42 GEAKQQLKNAEAAYK
-57 AAAKALFKA
+57 AAAKSLFKA

-71 DAAGDVVDADKTLVV
+71 DAAGDVVDADKSLVV

-124 AAKAAVAAKLKE
+124 AVKAAAAARLKE
-136 AQAAYAKVQA
+136 TQAAYARIQA
-146 EVGTAQKNWKAA
+146 EVANAQKAWKAA
-158 TEALHAAELSDPVN
+158 TENLHNAEMSDPVN
-172 KAKAAVATA
+172 KAKAAVAAA

-189 KKLDIADDTVGAAKK
+189 KKLDIADDTVAAAKK
-204 ELSKTQDIA
+204 ELSKAQDVA
-213 AAAVKKLKAVE
+213 AAAAKKLNAIE
-224 EDITSLNE
+224 QEATSLND
-232 KLAKTAPEKANVLKA
+232 KLAKTAPEKANVIKA
-247 KLAES
+247 KLAEN

-258 LLATKGEVEKA
+258 LIATKAEIEKT

-285 DVENELAAAKAD
+285 DVEKELTSAKNEI
-297 VATAEQNLKN
+297 ATAEQNLKN
-307 AKSGKPAVVV
+307 AKSGKPAV
-317 AAAPVKKAEAP
+317 AAVPVKKVEPA
-328 AVAKAEPAAK
+328 AVAKAEPAKKAEPAAVAKVEPVKKEAAK

-344 KKEAPKKEAAKAAPI
+344 PAKKAEPVKLVKKEAPKAAPV
-359 SAEKQALLDKKIRL
+359 SAEKQALVDKKIRL

-401 AGAPAA
+401 AGAPAD
-407 PAAEVKK
+407 VQKD
-414 EAPKAVAAAPA
+414 APKAAPTAAATVKKDEPKAPA
-425 AAPAAEVK
+425 AATT
-433 KEEPK
+433 
-438 AAAAPAA
+438 
-445 EVKKEE
+445 
-451 PKAAVAAP
+451 
-459 AAPIINAVAAPAA
+459 A

-483 PKADPK
+483 SKADLK
-489 AEAKAKKE
+489 AKKEAEAKAKKE

-513 KEADKL
+513 KEAEKL
-519 AKAKAKAEAKAA
+519 AKAKAKAEARAA
-531 AEAKKNEPV
+531 KEAKKNEPV
-540 VMPWTP
+540 IMPWTP

>member
-1 MTTNVSKMFKFRDAV
+1 MTTNVSLSFKVRDAI
-16 SGNGKLL
+16 SGYGRMLTAL
-23 IAVAIVIF
+23 AIVMF
-31 AILPV
+31 AILPL
-36 NAQMSI
+36 NAQITIS
-42 GEAKQQMKTAEAAYK
+42 EAKQQLKNAEAALKTASKAHYK
-57 AAAKALFKA
+57 AEELVKSAAA
-66 EDVVK
+66 EVVSAEK
-71 DAAGDVVDADKTLVV
+71 SLVV

-99 TSLKENAPSIQSK
+99 TTLKEKQPVIQSK
-112 IEAVAKKIEKAE
+112 IEAVAKKIEKAD
-124 AAKAAVAAKLKE
+124 AVKAAAAAKLKE
-136 AQAAYAKVQA
+136 VQAALAKANADVVNAQDVYRSA
-146 EVGTAQKNWKAA
+146 TAALKAA
-158 TEALHAAELSDPVN
+158 EMSDPVN
-172 KAKAAVATA
+172 KAKAAVAAA
-181 KDNAAAIA
+181 KDNVDVIA
-189 KKLDIADDTVGAAKK
+189 KKFDIADDVVAAAKK
-204 ELSKTQDIA
+204 ELSKAQDIA
-213 AAAVKKLKAVE
+213 ASADKKLKAVE
-224 EDITSLNE
+224 DEIMSLND
-232 KLAKTAPEKANVLKA
+232 KAAKATAEKANVLKA
-247 KLAES
+247 KIAEN
-252 NKLKTQ
+252 NKHKTQ
-258 LLATKGEVEKA
+258 LIATKAEIEKS
-269 VKDATDKLAAA
+269 VKEATDKLAAA
-280 INQRK
+280 VNQRADIEK
-285 DVENELAAAKAD
+285 ELTAAKAD
-297 VATAEQNLKN
+297 VITAERNLKA
-307 AKSGKPAVVV
+307 AKSGKPVAVATATPAKKEEPKAAVAEVKKEEPKAVV
-317 AAAPVKKAEAP
+317 AAAPAKPAP
-328 AVAKAEPAAK
+328 VAK
-338 TQATPA
+338 PA
-344 KKEAPKKEAAKAAPI
+344 KKEAPKAVN
-359 SAEKQALLDKKIRL
+359 AENQAIVDKKIRL

-384 GRNDE
+384 GRNEE

-401 AGAPAA
+401 GEAAPAA
-407 PAAEVKK
+407 AVAEVKK
-414 EAPKAVAAAPA
+414 EAPKAAV
-425 AAPAAEVK
+425 AEVK
-433 KEEPK
+433 KEAPK
-438 AAAAPAA
+438 AAAAPAT
-445 EVKKEE
+445 VT
-451 PKAAVAAP
+451 
-459 AAPIINAVAAPAA
+459 IN
-472 PIINKV
+472 NKV
-478 KENEA
+478 KENSAEKA
-483 PKADPK
+483 PAVDPK
-489 AEAKAKKE
+489 AAKEAAAKAAKE

-513 KEADKL
+513 KEAEKL

-531 AEAKKNEPV
+531 ADAKKNEPV

-558 QRLTVPEAK
+558 QKLTVPEAK

-583 AMVSGDTAIVEKLP
+583 AMVSGDRDIVEKLP
-597 VWQAWKEYVEFNKIT
+597 VWQAWKDYVEFNKIT

-658 GDITVKNQKHYSAKQ
+658 GDITVKNQKHFSAKQ
-673 IVRALENKEGRFN
+673 IVRALENQDGRFN
-686 YAEIH
+686 YAKIH

-696 LNTKPDL
+696 LNTRPDL

-709 KPVQQGGR
+709 KPVNQGGR
-717 RVINAEIEVEDKMP
+717 RVINAEIEVEDKIP
-731 IHGAIELT
+731 IHGAIELS

-769 LDWLTTGNIGEDM
+769 LDWLTTGRIGEDM
-782 NSLSASYFLPIN
+782 NAISASYFLPIN
-794 DALSLNVYGGWNSSF
+794 DELSLNVYGGWNPSF
-809 NEDVLPEISARGRGA
+809 TNDVLPEISARGRGA
-824 FAGLQFSYIF
+824 YGGVQLSYIF

-842 QLSLGWFYQRLTNYQ
+842 QLSLGWFYQRLNNYQ

-886 NYQGRNF
+886 NYHGRNF

-915 RASAVDGDFTL
+915 AASAVDGDFTL

-941 DAPGKWTLFM
+941 DAPGKWTLFV

-968 YIGGRN
+968 YVGGRN

-993 LELRTPLIENFIPG
+993 VELRTPLIENFIPG
-1007 LKKDEQ
+1007 LKKDPQ
-1013 YLKDHPEYWSQHRL
+1013 YLKDNPEHWSQHRL

-1042 KDKPDDDNSMWSVGA
+1042 KDKPDDDNSLWSVGA

-1068 MALDYGYPILKASDD
+1068 MALDYGYPIIDASDD
-1083 TPDAGRLHLS
+1083 TPNAGRLHLS

>member
-1 MTTNVSKMFKFRDAV
+1 MTTNVSLSFKVRDAI
-16 SGNGKLL
+16 SGYGRILTAL
-23 IAVAIVIF
+23 AIVMF
-31 AILPV
+31 AILPL
-36 NAQMSI
+36 NAQITIS
-42 GEAKQQMKTAEAAYK
+42 EAKQQLKNAEGMLKTASKAAYK
-57 AAAKALFKA
+57 AEDLVKSAAA
-66 EDVVK
+66 EVVSAEK
-71 DAAGDVVDADKTLVV
+71 SLVV

-99 TSLKENAPSIQSK
+99 TTLKEKQPVIQSK
-112 IEAVAKKIEKAE
+112 IESVAKKIEKAD
-124 AAKAAVAAKLKE
+124 AVKAAAAAKLKE
-136 AQAAYAKVQA
+136 VQAALAKANADVVNAQDVYRSA
-146 EVGTAQKNWKAA
+146 TAALKAA
-158 TEALHAAELSDPVN
+158 EMSDPVN
-172 KAKAAVATA
+172 KAKAAVAAA
-181 KDNAAAIA
+181 KDNVDVIA
-189 KKLDIADDTVGAAKK
+189 KKFDIADDVVAAAKK
-204 ELSKTQDIA
+204 ELSKAQDIA
-213 AAAVKKLKAVE
+213 ASADKKLKAVE
-224 EDITSLNE
+224 EEILSLNE
-232 KLAKTAPEKANVLKA
+232 KAAKATAEKANVLKA
-247 KLAES
+247 KIAES
-252 NKLKTQ
+252 NKHKTQ
-258 LLATKGEVEKA
+258 LIATKAEIEKS
-269 VKDATDKLAAA
+269 VKEATDKLAAA
-280 INQRK
+280 VNQRTDIEK
-285 DVENELAAAKAD
+285 ELTAAKAD
-297 VATAEQNLKN
+297 VITAERNLKA
-307 AKSGKPAVVV
+307 AKSGKPAVVAAAPAKKEEPKAAVAEVKKEEPKAVV
-317 AAAPVKKAEAP
+317 AAAPAKP
-328 AVAKAEPAAK
+328 ALVAK
-338 TQATPA
+338 PA
-344 KKEAPKKEAAKAAPI
+344 KKEAPKAVN
-359 SAEKQALLDKKIRL
+359 AENQAIVDKKIRL

-384 GRNDE
+384 GRNEE

-401 AGAPAA
+401 GEAAPAA
-407 PAAEVKK
+407 AVAEVKK
-414 EAPKAVAAAPA
+414 EAPKAAV
-425 AAPAAEVK
+425 AEVK
-433 KEEPK
+433 KEAPKAAVAEVKKEAPK
-438 AAAAPAA
+438 AAAAPAT
-445 EVKKEE
+445 VT
-451 PKAAVAAP
+451 
-459 AAPIINAVAAPAA
+459 IN
-472 PIINKV
+472 NKV
-478 KENEA
+478 KENSAEKA
-483 PKADPK
+483 PAVDPK
-489 AEAKAKKE
+489 AAKEAAAKAAKE

-513 KEADKL
+513 KEAEKL

-558 QRLTVPEAK
+558 QKLTVPEAK

-583 AMVSGDTAIVEKLP
+583 AMVSGDRDIVEKLP
-597 VWQAWKEYVEFNKIT
+597 VWQAWKDYVEFNKIT

-658 GDITVKNQKHYSAKQ
+658 GDITVKNQKHFSAKQ
-673 IVRALENKEGRFN
+673 IVRALENQDGRFN
-686 YAEIH
+686 YAKIH

-696 LNTKPDL
+696 LNTRPDL

-709 KPVQQGGR
+709 KPVNQGGR
-717 RVINAEIEVEDKMP
+717 RVINAEIEVEDKIP
-731 IHGAIELT
+731 IHGAIELS

-769 LDWLTTGNIGEDM
+769 LDWLTTGRIGEDM
-782 NSLSASYFLPIN
+782 NAISASYFLPIN
-794 DALSLNVYGGWNSSF
+794 DELSINVYGGWNQSF
-809 NEDVLPEISARGRGA
+809 TNDVLPEISARGRGA
-824 FAGLQFSYIF
+824 YGGVQLSYIF

-842 QLSLGWFYQRLTNYQ
+842 QLSLGWFYQRLNNYQ

-886 NYQGRNF
+886 NYHGRNF

-915 RASAVDGDFTL
+915 AASAVDGDFTL

-941 DAPGKWTLFM
+941 DAPGKWTLFV

-968 YIGGRN
+968 YVGGRN

-993 LELRTPLIENFIPG
+993 VELRTPLIENFIPG
-1007 LKKDEQ
+1007 LKKDPQ
-1013 YLKDHPEYWSQHRL
+1013 YLKDNPEHWSQHRL

-1042 KDKPDDDNSMWSVGA
+1042 KDKPDDDNSLWSVGA

-1068 MALDYGYPILKASDD
+1068 MALDYGYPIIDASDD
-1083 TPDAGRLHLS
+1083 TPNAGRLHLS

>member
-36 NAQMSI
+36 NAQISI

-124 AAKAAVAAKLKE
+124 AAKNAFAAKLKE

-146 EVGTAQKNWKAA
+146 EVATAQKNWKAA

-172 KAKAAVATA
+172 KAKAAVAAA
-181 KDNAAAIA
+181 KDNAATIA
-189 KKLDIADDTVGAAKK
+189 KKLDIADDTVAAAKK
-204 ELSKTQDIA
+204 ELSKAQDVA
-213 AAAVKKLKAVE
+213 AAAVKKLKTVE
-224 EDITSLNE
+224 EDIASLNE

-258 LLATKGEVEKA
+258 LLTTKGDIDKA

-285 DVENELAAAKAD
+285 DVENELTSAKAD
-297 VATAEQNLKN
+297 IATAEQNLKN
-307 AKSGKPAVVV
+307 AKSGKPAVAV
-317 AAAPVKKAEAP
+317 AAAPVKKAEPA
-328 AVAKAEPAAK
+328 AVAKAEPAKKAEPAAK

-344 KKEAPKKEAAKAAPI
+344 KKEAPKAAAKPAVKAAPV
-359 SAEKQALLDKKIRL
+359 SAEKQALIDKKIRL

-401 AGAPAA
+401 AGTVPAPAVEVKKEAPKAVAVAA

-414 EAPKAVAAAPA
+414 EAPKAAAPA
-425 AAPAAEVK
+425 AAAPATEVK
-433 KEEPK
+433 AEAPK
-438 AAAAPAA
+438 AAA
-445 EVKKEE
+445 
-451 PKAAVAAP
+451 
-459 AAPIINAVAAPAA
+459 AAPAA

-519 AKAKAKAEAKAA
+519 AKEKAKAEAKAA
-531 AEAKKNEPV
+531 KEAKKNEPV

-558 QRLTVPEAK
+558 QKLTVPEAK

-583 AMVSGDTAIVEKLP
+583 AMVSGDRDIVEKLP
-597 VWQAWKEYVEFNKIT
+597 VWQAWKDYVEFNKIT

-658 GDITVKNQKHYSAKQ
+658 GDITVKNQKHFSAKQ
-673 IVRALENKEGRFN
+673 IVRALENQDGRFN
-686 YAEIH
+686 YAKIH

-696 LNTKPDL
+696 LNTRPDL
-703 KLQTSL
+703 KLHTSF
-709 KPVQQGGR
+709 KPLNQGGR
-717 RVINAEIEVEDKMP
+717 RVINAEIEVEDKIP
-731 IHGAIELT
+731 IHGAIELS

-769 LDWLTTGNIGEDM
+769 LDWLTTGRIGEDM
-782 NSLSASYFLPIN
+782 NAISASYFLPIN
-794 DALSLNVYGGWNSSF
+794 DELSINVYGGWNQSF
-809 NEDVLPEISARGRGA
+809 TNDVLPEISARGRGA
-824 FAGLQFSYIF
+824 YGGVQLSYIF

-842 QLSLGWFYQRLTNYQ
+842 QLSLGWFYQRLNNYQ

-886 NYQGRNF
+886 NYHGRNF

-915 RASAVDGDFTL
+915 AASAVDGDFTL

-941 DAPGKWTLFM
+941 DAPGKWTLFV

-968 YIGGRN
+968 YVGGRN

-993 LELRTPLIENFIPG
+993 VELRTPLIENFIPG
-1007 LKKDEQ
+1007 LKKDPQ
-1013 YLKDHPEYWSQHRL
+1013 YLKDNPEHWSQHRL

-1042 KDKPDDDNSMWSVGA
+1042 KDKPDDDNSLWSVGA

-1068 MALDYGYPILKASDD
+1068 MALDYGYPIIDASDD
-1083 TPDAGRLHLS
+1083 TPNAGRLHLS

>member
-1 MTTNVSKMFKFRDAV
+1 MTTNVSLSFKVRDAI
-16 SGNGKLL
+16 SGYGRILL
-23 IAVAIVIF
+23 TALAIVMF
-31 AILPV
+31 AILPL
-36 NAQMSI
+36 NAQITIS
-42 GEAKQQMKTAEAAYK
+42 EAKQQLKNAEGMLKTASKAAYK
-57 AAAKALFKA
+57 AEDLVKSAAA
-66 EDVVK
+66 EVVSAEK
-71 DAAGDVVDADKTLVV
+71 SLVV

-99 TSLKENAPSIQSK
+99 TTLKEKQPVIQSK
-112 IEAVAKKIEKAE
+112 IESVAKKIEKAD
-124 AAKAAVAAKLKE
+124 AVKAAAAAKLKE
-136 AQAAYAKVQA
+136 VQAALAKANADVVNAQDVYRSA
-146 EVGTAQKNWKAA
+146 TAALKAA
-158 TEALHAAELSDPVN
+158 EMSDPVN
-172 KAKAAVATA
+172 KAKAAVAAA
-181 KDNAAAIA
+181 KDNVDVIA
-189 KKLDIADDTVGAAKK
+189 KKFDIADDVVAAAKK
-204 ELSKTQDIA
+204 ELSKAQDIA
-213 AAAVKKLKAVE
+213 ASADKKLKAVE
-224 EDITSLNE
+224 EEILSLNE
-232 KLAKTAPEKANVLKA
+232 KAAKATAEKANVLKA
-247 KLAES
+247 KIAES
-252 NKLKTQ
+252 NKHKTQ
-258 LLATKGEVEKA
+258 LIATKAEIEKS
-269 VKDATDKLAAA
+269 VKEATDKLAAA
-280 INQRK
+280 VNQRTDIEK
-285 DVENELAAAKAD
+285 ELTAAKAD
-297 VATAEQNLKN
+297 VITAERNLKA
-307 AKSGKPAVVV
+307 AKSGKPAVVAAAPAKKEEPKAAVAEVKKEEPKAVV
-317 AAAPVKKAEAP
+317 AAAPAKP
-328 AVAKAEPAAK
+328 ALVAK
-338 TQATPA
+338 PA
-344 KKEAPKKEAAKAAPI
+344 KKEAPKAVN
-359 SAEKQALLDKKIRL
+359 AENQAIVDKKIRL

-384 GRNDE
+384 GRNEE

-401 AGAPAA
+401 GEAAPAA
-407 PAAEVKK
+407 AVAEVKK
-414 EAPKAVAAAPA
+414 EAPKAAV
-425 AAPAAEVK
+425 AEVK
-433 KEEPK
+433 KEAPK
-438 AAAAPAA
+438 AAAAPAT
-445 EVKKEE
+445 VT
-451 PKAAVAAP
+451 
-459 AAPIINAVAAPAA
+459 IN
-472 PIINKV
+472 NKV
-478 KENEA
+478 KENSAEKA
-483 PKADPK
+483 PAVDPK
-489 AEAKAKKE
+489 AAKEAAAKAAKE

-513 KEADKL
+513 KEAEKL

-558 QRLTVPEAK
+558 QKLTVPEAK

-583 AMVSGDTAIVEKLP
+583 AMVSGDRDIVEKLP
-597 VWQAWKEYVEFNKIT
+597 VWQAWKDYVEFNKIT

-658 GDITVKNQKHYSAKQ
+658 GDITVKNQKHFSAKQ
-673 IVRALENKEGRFN
+673 IVRALENQDGRFN
-686 YAEIH
+686 YAKIH

-696 LNTKPDL
+696 LNTRPDL

-709 KPVQQGGR
+709 KPVNQGGR
-717 RVINAEIEVEDKMP
+717 RVINAEIEVEDKIP
-731 IHGAIELT
+731 IHGAIELS

-769 LDWLTTGNIGEDM
+769 LDWLTTGRIGEDM
-782 NSLSASYFLPIN
+782 NAISASYFLPIN
-794 DALSLNVYGGWNSSF
+794 DELSINVYGGWNQSF
-809 NEDVLPEISARGRGA
+809 TNDVLPEISARGRGA
-824 FAGLQFSYIF
+824 YGGVQLSYIF

-842 QLSLGWFYQRLTNYQ
+842 QLSLGWFYQRLNNYQ

-886 NYQGRNF
+886 NYHGRNF

-915 RASAVDGDFTL
+915 AASAVDGDFTL

-941 DAPGKWTLFM
+941 DAPGKWTLFV

-968 YIGGRN
+968 YVGGRN

-993 LELRTPLIENFIPG
+993 VELRTPLIENFIPG
-1007 LKKDEQ
+1007 LKKDPQ
-1013 YLKDHPEYWSQHRL
+1013 YLKDNPEHWSQHRL

-1042 KDKPDDDNSMWSVGA
+1042 KDKPDDDNSLWSVGA

-1068 MALDYGYPILKASDD
+1068 MALDYGYPIIDASDD
-1083 TPDAGRLHLS
+1083 TPNAGRLHLS

>member
-1 MTTNVSKMFKFRDAV
+1 MTTNVSLSFKVRDAI
-16 SGNGKLL
+16 SGYGRMLTAL
-23 IAVAIVIF
+23 AIVMF
-31 AILPV
+31 AILPL
-36 NAQMSI
+36 NAQITIS
-42 GEAKQQMKTAEAAYK
+42 EAKQQLKNAEAALKTASKAHYK
-57 AAAKALFKA
+57 AEELVKSAAA
-66 EDVVK
+66 EVVSAEK
-71 DAAGDVVDADKTLVV
+71 SLVV

-99 TSLKENAPSIQSK
+99 TTLKEKQPVIQSK
-112 IEAVAKKIEKAE
+112 IEAVVKKIEKAD
-124 AAKAAVAAKLKE
+124 AVKAAAAAKLKE
-136 AQAAYAKVQA
+136 VQAALAKANADVVNAQDVYRSA
-146 EVGTAQKNWKAA
+146 TAALKAA
-158 TEALHAAELSDPVN
+158 EMSDPVN
-172 KAKAAVATA
+172 KAKAAVAAA
-181 KDNAAAIA
+181 KDNVDVIA
-189 KKLDIADDTVGAAKK
+189 KKFDIADDVVAAAKK
-204 ELSKTQDIA
+204 ELSKAQDIA
-213 AAAVKKLKAVE
+213 ASADKKLKAVE
-224 EDITSLNE
+224 DEIMSLND
-232 KLAKTAPEKANVLKA
+232 KAAKATAEKANVIKA
-247 KLAES
+247 KIAES
-252 NKLKTQ
+252 NKHKTQ
-258 LLATKGEVEKA
+258 LIATKAEIEKS
-269 VKDATDKLAAA
+269 VKEATDKLAAA
-280 INQRK
+280 VNQRADIEK
-285 DVENELAAAKAD
+285 ELTAAKAD
-297 VATAEQNLKN
+297 VITAERNLKA
-307 AKSGKPAVVV
+307 AKSGKPVAVATATPAKKEEPKAAVAAPAPVKKEEPKAAV
-317 AAAPVKKAEAP
+317 AAAPAKPAP
-328 AVAKAEPAAK
+328 VAK
-338 TQATPA
+338 PA
-344 KKEAPKKEAAKAAPI
+344 KKEAPKAVN
-359 SAEKQALLDKKIRL
+359 AENQAIVDKKIRL

-384 GRNDE
+384 GRNEE

-401 AGAPAA
+401 GEAAPAA
-407 PAAEVKK
+407 AVAEVKK
-414 EAPKAVAAAPA
+414 EAPKAAV
-425 AAPAAEVK
+425 AEVK
-433 KEEPK
+433 KEAPK
-438 AAAAPAA
+438 AAAAPAT
-445 EVKKEE
+445 VT
-451 PKAAVAAP
+451 
-459 AAPIINAVAAPAA
+459 IN
-472 PIINKV
+472 NKV
-478 KENEA
+478 KENSAEKA
-483 PKADPK
+483 PAVDPK
-489 AEAKAKKE
+489 AAKEAAAKAAKE

-513 KEADKL
+513 KEAEKL
-519 AKAKAKAEAKAA
+519 AKAKAKAQAKAA

-558 QRLTVPEAK
+558 QKLTVPEAK

-583 AMVSGDTAIVEKLP
+583 AMVSGDRDIVEKLP
-597 VWQAWKEYVEFNKIT
+597 VWQAWKDYVEFNKIT

-658 GDITVKNQKHYSAKQ
+658 GDITVKNQKHFSAKQ
-673 IVRALENKEGRFN
+673 IVRALENQDGRFN
-686 YAEIH
+686 YAKIH

-696 LNTKPDL
+696 LNTRPDL

-709 KPVQQGGR
+709 KPVNQGGR
-717 RVINAEIEVEDKMP
+717 RVINAEIEVEDKIP
-731 IHGAIELT
+731 IHGAIELS

-769 LDWLTTGNIGEDM
+769 LDWLTTGRIGEDM
-782 NSLSASYFLPIN
+782 NAISASYFLPIN
-794 DALSLNVYGGWNSSF
+794 DELSLNVYGGWNQSF
-809 NEDVLPEISARGRGA
+809 TNDVLPEISARGRGA
-824 FAGLQFSYIF
+824 YGGVQLSYIF

-857 DINGMRYDNGD
+857 DISGTRFDNGD

-886 NYQGRNF
+886 NYHGRNF

-915 RASAVDGDFTL
+915 AASAVDGDFTL

-941 DAPGKWTLFM
+941 DAPGKWTLFV

-968 YIGGRN
+968 YVGGRN

-993 LELRTPLIENFIPG
+993 VELRTPLIENFIPG
-1007 LKKDEQ
+1007 LKKDPQ
-1013 YLKDHPEYWSQHRL
+1013 YLKDNPEHWSQHRL

-1042 KDKPDDDNSMWSVGA
+1042 KDKPDDDNSLWSVGA

-1068 MALDYGYPILKASDD
+1068 MALDYGYPIIEASDD
-1083 TPDAGRLHLS
+1083 TPNAGRLHLS

>member
-1 MTTNVSKMFKFRDAV
+1 MTTNVSLSFKVRDAI
-16 SGNGKLL
+16 SGYGRMLTAL
-23 IAVAIVIF
+23 AIVMF
-31 AILPV
+31 AILPL
-36 NAQMSI
+36 NAQITIS
-42 GEAKQQMKTAEAAYK
+42 EAKQQLKNAESMLKTASK
-57 AAAKALFKA
+57 AVYKA
-66 EDVVK
+66 EDLVKSVAAEVVSAEK
-71 DAAGDVVDADKTLVV
+71 SLVV

-99 TSLKENAPSIQSK
+99 TTLKEKQPVIQSK
-112 IEAVAKKIEKAE
+112 IEAVAKKIEKAD
-124 AAKAAVAAKLKE
+124 AVKAAAAAKLKE
-136 AQAAYAKVQA
+136 VQAALAKANADVVNAQDVYRSA
-146 EVGTAQKNWKAA
+146 TAALKAA
-158 TEALHAAELSDPVN
+158 EMSDPVN
-172 KAKAAVATA
+172 KAKAAVAVA
-181 KDNAAAIA
+181 KDNVDVIA
-189 KKLDIADDTVGAAKK
+189 KKFDIADDVVAAAKK
-204 ELSKTQDIA
+204 ELSKAQDIA
-213 AAAVKKLKAVE
+213 ASADKKLKAVE
-224 EDITSLNE
+224 EEILSLNE
-232 KLAKTAPEKANVLKA
+232 KAAKATAEKANVLKA
-247 KLAES
+247 KIAES
-252 NKLKTQ
+252 NKHKTQ
-258 LLATKGEVEKA
+258 LIATKAEIEKS
-269 VKDATDKLAAA
+269 VKEATDKLAAA
-280 INQRK
+280 VNQRTDIEK
-285 DVENELAAAKAD
+285 ELTAAKAD
-297 VATAEQNLKN
+297 VITAERNLKA
-307 AKSGKPAVVV
+307 AKSGKPAVVAAAAKKEEPKAAVAEVKKEEPKAVV
-317 AAAPVKKAEAP
+317 AAAPAKP
-328 AVAKAEPAAK
+328 ALVAK
-338 TQATPA
+338 PA
-344 KKEAPKKEAAKAAPI
+344 KKEAPKAVN
-359 SAEKQALLDKKIRL
+359 AENQAIVDKKIRL

-384 GRNDE
+384 GRNEE

-401 AGAPAA
+401 GEAAPAA
-407 PAAEVKK
+407 AVDEVKKEAPKAAVAEVKK
-414 EAPKAVAAAPA
+414 EAPKAAAAPA
-425 AAPAAEVK
+425 AVT
-433 KEEPK
+433 
-438 AAAAPAA
+438 
-445 EVKKEE
+445 
-451 PKAAVAAP
+451 
-459 AAPIINAVAAPAA
+459 IN
-472 PIINKV
+472 NKV
-478 KENEA
+478 KENSAEKA
-483 PKADPK
+483 PAVDPK
-489 AEAKAKKE
+489 AAKEAAAKAAKE

-513 KEADKL
+513 KEAEKL

-558 QRLTVPEAK
+558 QKLTVPEAK

-583 AMVSGDTAIVEKLP
+583 AMVSGDRDIVEKLP
-597 VWQAWKEYVEFNKIT
+597 VWQAWKDYVEFNKIT

-658 GDITVKNQKHYSAKQ
+658 GDITVKNQKHFSAKQ
-673 IVRALENKEGRFN
+673 IVRALENQDGRFN
-686 YAEIH
+686 YAKIH

-696 LNTKPDL
+696 LNTRPDL

-709 KPVQQGGR
+709 KPVNQGGR
-717 RVINAEIEVEDKMP
+717 RVINAEIEVEDKIP
-731 IHGAIELT
+731 IHGAIELS

-769 LDWLTTGNIGEDM
+769 LDWLTTGRIGEDM
-782 NSLSASYFLPIN
+782 NAISASYFLPIN
-794 DALSLNVYGGWNSSF
+794 DELSINVYGGWNQSF
-809 NEDVLPEISARGRGA
+809 TNDVLPEISARGRGA
-824 FAGLQFSYIF
+824 YGGVQLSYIF

-842 QLSLGWFYQRLTNYQ
+842 QLSLGWFYQRLNNYQ

-886 NYQGRNF
+886 NYHGRNF

-915 RASAVDGDFTL
+915 AASAVDGDFTL

-941 DAPGKWTLFM
+941 DAPGKWTLFV

-968 YIGGRN
+968 YVGGRN

-993 LELRTPLIENFIPG
+993 VELRTPLIENFIPG
-1007 LKKDEQ
+1007 LKKDPQ
-1013 YLKDHPEYWSQHRL
+1013 YLKDNPEHWSQHRL

-1042 KDKPDDDNSMWSVGA
+1042 KDKPDDDNSLWSVGA

-1068 MALDYGYPILKASDD
+1068 MALDYGYPIIDASDD
-1083 TPDAGRLHLS
+1083 TPNAGRLHLS

>member
-1 MTTNVSKMFKFRDAV
+1 MTSNAPKKFQVREAF

-23 IAVAIVIF
+23 IVLAIVMF
-31 AILPV
+31 TILPL
-36 NAQMSI
+36 NAQISI
-42 GEAKQQMKTAEAAYK
+42 SEAKQQLKAAEANLK
-57 AAAKALFKA
+57 TAAKALYKA
-66 EDVVK
+66 EDVMK
-71 DAAGDVVDADKTLVV
+71 DATADVVDADKTVIT

-99 TSLKENAPSIQSK
+99 TSLKENTPVVQSK
-112 IEAVAKKIEKAE
+112 IEAINKKIEKAE
-124 AAKAAVAAKLKE
+124 AAKAAVAAKLKDT
-136 AQAAYAKVQA
+136 QAAFAKVQA
-146 EVGTAQKNWKAA
+146 EVAEAQKNWKAA
-158 TEALHAAELSDPVN
+158 KDALQAAEMSDPVN

-181 KDNAAAIA
+181 KDNVAIIE
-189 KKLDIADDTVGAAKK
+189 KKLDIADSTVAVAKK
-204 ELSKTQDIA
+204 ELAKTKDIA
-213 AAAVKKLKAVE
+213 NSAAKKINAIDQE
-224 EDITSLNE
+224 IASLNN
-232 KLAKTAPEKANVLKA
+232 KLAKASGDKANALKA
-247 KLAES
+247 KIAE
-252 NKLKTQ
+252 NNTHKTQ
-258 LLATKGEVEKA
+258 LIGTKSEIDKS
-269 VKDATDKLAAA
+269 VKDAADKLAAA
-280 INQRK
+280 EKQLK
-285 DVENELAAAKAD
+285 DVANELAAAKAD

-307 AKSGKPAVVV
+307 AKSGKPAV
-317 AAAPVKKAEAP
+317 
-328 AVAKAEPAAK
+328 AVAK
-338 TQATPA
+338 TQATPV
-344 KKEAPKKEAAKAAPI
+344 KKEAAAAPAKKEAAKAAPA
-359 SAEKQALLDKKIRL
+359 SSEQKVLQDKKIRL

-384 GRNDE
+384 GRTDE

-401 AGAPAA
+401 GEAASAAAA
-407 PAAEVKK
+407 PAVEVKK
-414 EAPKAVAAAPA
+414 EEPKAAAPVA

-438 AAAAPAA
+438 AAAPTA
-445 EVKKEE
+445 
-451 PKAAVAAP
+451 AAP
-459 AAPIINAVAAPAA
+459 AAA

-478 KENEA
+478 KENDA
-483 PKADPK
+483 PKVDPK

-546 EPQQQLPMLKGD
+546 EAQNELPMLKGD
-558 QRLTVPEAK
+558 QKLTVPEAK

-658 GDITVKNQKHYSAKQ
+658 GDITVKNQKHFSAKQ

-696 LNTKPDL
+696 LNTRPDL

-709 KPVQQGGR
+709 KPVMQGGR
-717 RVINAEIEVEDKMP
+717 RVINAEIEVEDKIP
-731 IHGAIELT
+731 IHGAIELS

-769 LDWLTTGNIGEDM
+769 LDWLTTGKIGEDM
-782 NSLSASYFLPIN
+782 NSISASYFLPIN
-794 DALSLNVYGGWNSSF
+794 DELSLNVYGGWNASYTD
-809 NEDVLPEISARGRGA
+809 DVLPEISTRGRGA

-857 DINGMRYDNGD
+857 DIQGKRFDNGD
-868 ITLSMPTIT
+868 ITLSMPIIT

-886 NYQGRNF
+886 DYHGRNF
-893 ASITLQQNRAGT
+893 ASISLQQNRAGT

-915 RASAVDGDFTL
+915 RASTVDGDFTL

-968 YIGGRN
+968 YVGGRN

-986 DHSFVGT
+986 DHSFIAT

-1013 YLKDHPEYWSQHRL
+1013 YLKDNPEYWSQHRL

>member
-1 MTTNVSKMFKFRDAV
+1 MTTNVSLSFKVRDAI
-16 SGNGKLL
+16 SGYGRMLTAL
-23 IAVAIVIF
+23 AIVMF
-31 AILPV
+31 AILPL
-36 NAQMSI
+36 NAQITIS
-42 GEAKQQMKTAEAAYK
+42 EAKQQLKNAEGMLKTASKAAYK
-57 AAAKALFKA
+57 AEDLVKSAAA
-66 EDVVK
+66 EVVSAEK
-71 DAAGDVVDADKTLVV
+71 SLVV

-99 TSLKENAPSIQSK
+99 TTLKEKQPVIQSK
-112 IEAVAKKIEKAE
+112 IESVAKKIEKAD
-124 AAKAAVAAKLKE
+124 AVKAAAAAKLKE
-136 AQAAYAKVQA
+136 VQAALAKANADVVNAQDVYRSA
-146 EVGTAQKNWKAA
+146 TAALKAA
-158 TEALHAAELSDPVN
+158 EMSDPVN
-172 KAKAAVATA
+172 KAKAAVAAA
-181 KDNAAAIA
+181 KDNVDVIA
-189 KKLDIADDTVGAAKK
+189 KKFDIADDVVAAAKK
-204 ELSKTQDIA
+204 ELSKAQDIA
-213 AAAVKKLKAVE
+213 ASADKKLKAVE
-224 EDITSLNE
+224 EEILSLNE
-232 KLAKTAPEKANVLKA
+232 KAAKATAEKANVLKA
-247 KLAES
+247 KIAES
-252 NKLKTQ
+252 NKHKTQ
-258 LLATKGEVEKA
+258 LIATKAEIEKS
-269 VKDATDKLAAA
+269 VKEATDKLAAA
-280 INQRK
+280 VNQRTDIEK
-285 DVENELAAAKAD
+285 ELTAAKAD
-297 VATAEQNLKN
+297 VITAERNLKA
-307 AKSGKPAVVV
+307 AKSGKPAVVAAAPAKKEEPKAAVAEVKKEEPKAAV
-317 AAAPVKKAEAP
+317 AAAPAKP
-328 AVAKAEPAAK
+328 ALVAK
-338 TQATPA
+338 PA
-344 KKEAPKKEAAKAAPI
+344 KKEAPKAVN
-359 SAEKQALLDKKIRL
+359 AENQAIVDKKIRL

-384 GRNDE
+384 GRNEE

-401 AGAPAA
+401 GEAAPAA
-407 PAAEVKK
+407 AVAEVKK
-414 EAPKAVAAAPA
+414 EAPKAAV
-425 AAPAAEVK
+425 AEVK
-433 KEEPK
+433 KEAPK
-438 AAAAPAA
+438 AAAAPAT
-445 EVKKEE
+445 VT
-451 PKAAVAAP
+451 
-459 AAPIINAVAAPAA
+459 IN
-472 PIINKV
+472 NKV
-478 KENEA
+478 KENSAEKA
-483 PKADPK
+483 PAVDPK
-489 AEAKAKKE
+489 AAKEAAAKAAKE

-513 KEADKL
+513 KEAEKL

-558 QRLTVPEAK
+558 QKLTVPEAK

-583 AMVSGDTAIVEKLP
+583 AMVSGDRDIVEKLP
-597 VWQAWKEYVEFNKIT
+597 VWQAWKDYVEFNKIT

-658 GDITVKNQKHYSAKQ
+658 GDITVKNQKHFSAKQ
-673 IVRALENKEGRFN
+673 IVRALENQDGRFN
-686 YAEIH
+686 YAKIH

-696 LNTKPDL
+696 LNTRPDL

-709 KPVQQGGR
+709 KPVNQGGR
-717 RVINAEIEVEDKMP
+717 RVINAEIEVEDKIP
-731 IHGAIELT
+731 IHGAIELS

-769 LDWLTTGNIGEDM
+769 LDWLTTGRIGEDM
-782 NSLSASYFLPIN
+782 NAISASYFLPIN
-794 DALSLNVYGGWNSSF
+794 DELSINVYGGWNQSF
-809 NEDVLPEISARGRGA
+809 TNDVLPEISARGRGA
-824 FAGLQFSYIF
+824 YGGVQLSYIF

-842 QLSLGWFYQRLTNYQ
+842 QLSLGWFYQRLNNYQ

-886 NYQGRNF
+886 NYHGRNF

-915 RASAVDGDFTL
+915 AASAVDGDFTL

-941 DAPGKWTLFM
+941 DAPGKWTLFV

-968 YIGGRN
+968 YVGGRN

-993 LELRTPLIENFIPG
+993 VELRTPLIENFIPG
-1007 LKKDEQ
+1007 LKKDPQ
-1013 YLKDHPEYWSQHRL
+1013 YLKDNPEHWSQHRL

-1042 KDKPDDDNSMWSVGA
+1042 KDKPDDDNSLWSVGA

-1068 MALDYGYPILKASDD
+1068 MALDYGYPIIDASDD
-1083 TPDAGRLHLS
+1083 TPNAGRLHLS

>member
-1 MTTNVSKMFKFRDAV
+1 MTTNVRMLTA
-16 SGNGKLL
+16 L
-23 IAVAIVIF
+23 AIVMF
-31 AILPV
+31 AILPL
-36 NAQMSI
+36 NAQITIS
-42 GEAKQQMKTAEAAYK
+42 EAKQQLKNAEAALKTASKAHYK
-57 AAAKALFKA
+57 AEELVKSAAA
-66 EDVVK
+66 EVVSAEK
-71 DAAGDVVDADKTLVV
+71 SLVV

-99 TSLKENAPSIQSK
+99 TTLKEKQPVIQSK
-112 IEAVAKKIEKAE
+112 IEAVAKKIEKAD
-124 AAKAAVAAKLKE
+124 AVKAAAAAKLKE
-136 AQAAYAKVQA
+136 VQAALAKANADVVNAQDVYRSA
-146 EVGTAQKNWKAA
+146 TAALKAA
-158 TEALHAAELSDPVN
+158 EMSDPVN
-172 KAKAAVATA
+172 KAKAAVAAA
-181 KDNAAAIA
+181 KDNVDVIA
-189 KKLDIADDTVGAAKK
+189 KKFDIADDVVAAAKK
-204 ELSKTQDIA
+204 ELSKAQDIA
-213 AAAVKKLKAVE
+213 ASADKKLKAVE
-224 EDITSLNE
+224 DEIMSLND
-232 KLAKTAPEKANVLKA
+232 KAAKATAEKANVIKA
-247 KLAES
+247 KIAES
-252 NKLKTQ
+252 NKHKTQ
-258 LLATKGEVEKA
+258 LIATKAEIEKS
-269 VKDATDKLAAA
+269 VKEATDKLAAA
-280 INQRK
+280 VNQRADIEK
-285 DVENELAAAKAD
+285 ELTAAKAD
-297 VATAEQNLKN
+297 VITAERNLKA
-307 AKSGKPAVVV
+307 AKSGKPVAVATATPAKKEEPKAAVAEVKKEEPKAVV
-317 AAAPVKKAEAP
+317 AAAPAKPAP
-328 AVAKAEPAAK
+328 VAK
-338 TQATPA
+338 PA
-344 KKEAPKKEAAKAAPI
+344 KKEAPKAVN
-359 SAEKQALLDKKIRL
+359 AENQAIVDKKIRL

-384 GRNDE
+384 GRNEE

-401 AGAPAA
+401 GEAAPAA
-407 PAAEVKK
+407 AVAEVKK
-414 EAPKAVAAAPA
+414 EAPKAAV
-425 AAPAAEVK
+425 AEVK
-433 KEEPK
+433 KEAPK
-438 AAAAPAA
+438 AAAAPAT
-445 EVKKEE
+445 VT
-451 PKAAVAAP
+451 
-459 AAPIINAVAAPAA
+459 IN
-472 PIINKV
+472 NKV
-478 KENEA
+478 KENSAEKA
-483 PKADPK
+483 PAVDPK
-489 AEAKAKKE
+489 AAKEAAAKAAKE

-513 KEADKL
+513 KEAEKL

-558 QRLTVPEAK
+558 QKLTVPEAK

-583 AMVSGDTAIVEKLP
+583 AMVSGDRDIVEKLP
-597 VWQAWKEYVEFNKIT
+597 VWQAWKDYVEFNKIT

-658 GDITVKNQKHYSAKQ
+658 GDITVKNQKHFSAKQ
-673 IVRALENKEGRFN
+673 IVRALENQDGRFN
-686 YAEIH
+686 YAKIH

-696 LNTKPDL
+696 LNTRPDL

-709 KPVQQGGR
+709 KPVNQGGR
-717 RVINAEIEVEDKMP
+717 RVINAEIEVEDKIP
-731 IHGAIELT
+731 IHGAIELS

-769 LDWLTTGNIGEDM
+769 LDWLTTGRIGEDM
-782 NSLSASYFLPIN
+782 NAISASYFLPIN
-794 DALSLNVYGGWNSSF
+794 DELSLNVYGGWNQSF
-809 NEDVLPEISARGRGA
+809 TNDVLPEISARGRGA
-824 FAGLQFSYIF
+824 YGGVQLSYIF

-842 QLSLGWFYQRLTNYQ
+842 QLSLGWFYQRLNNYQ

-886 NYQGRNF
+886 NYHGRNF

-915 RASAVDGDFTL
+915 AASAVDGDFTL

-941 DAPGKWTLFM
+941 DAPGKWTLFV

-968 YIGGRN
+968 YVGGRN

-993 LELRTPLIENFIPG
+993 VELRTPLIENFIPG
-1007 LKKDEQ
+1007 LKKDPQ
-1013 YLKDHPEYWSQHRL
+1013 YLKDNPEHWSQHRL

-1042 KDKPDDDNSMWSVGA
+1042 KDKPDDDNSLWSVGA

-1068 MALDYGYPILKASDD
+1068 MALDYGYPIIDASDD
-1083 TPDAGRLHLS
+1083 TPNAGRLHLS

>member
-1 MTTNVSKMFKFRDAV
+1 MTTNVSTSFKVRDAI

-23 IAVAIVIF
+23 VALAIILF
-31 AILPV
+31 AILPLSAQV
-36 NAQMSI
+36 NI
-42 GEAKQQMKTAEAAYK
+42 GEAKQQLKNAEASYKTATKVLY
-57 AAAKALFKA
+57 KA

-71 DAAGDVVDADKTLVV
+71 DAASDVVSADKSLIG
-86 LKQDKAELERTLA
+86 LKQDKAELERSLA
-99 TSLKENAPSIQSK
+99 TSLTENAPVIQSK
-112 IEAVAKKIEKAE
+112 IEAITKKIEKAE
-124 AAKAAVAAKLKE
+124 AVKAAAAAKLKDAQTAFAK
-136 AQAAYAKVQA
+136 AQADV
-146 EVGTAQKNWKAA
+146 AA
-158 TEALHAAELSDPVN
+158 TQKTWKEAKDALEAAEMADPVN
-172 KAKAAVATA
+172 KAKAAVAAA
-181 KDNAAAIA
+181 KDNAARVA
-189 KKLDIADDTVGAAKK
+189 KKLDVADDTVAAAKR
-204 ELSKTQDIA
+204 ELAKTQDVVA
-213 AAAVKKLKAVE
+213 AADKKLKALDQ
-224 EDITSLNE
+224 DILALNE
-232 KLAKTAPEKANVLKA
+232 KAAKAAPEKANVLKA
-247 KLAES
+247 KIAEN
-252 NKLKTQ
+252 NKLKTE
-258 LLATKGEVEKA
+258 LLTTKAEVEKT
-269 VKDATDKLAAA
+269 VKNATDKLAAA
-280 INQRK
+280 VNQRK
-285 DVENELAAAKAD
+285 EVEKELNAAKAD
-297 VATAEQNLKN
+297 VATAEQNLKA
-307 AKSGKPAVVV
+307 AKSGKPAVAV
-317 AAAPVKKAEAP
+317 AAAP
-328 AVAKAEPAAK
+328 AK

-344 KKEAPKKEAAKAAPI
+344 KKDAKAAKTAA
-359 SAEKQALLDKKIRL
+359 AESKEIVDKKVRL

-401 AGAPAA
+401 GEAPAA
-407 PAAEVKK
+407 AAPAPAVEVKK
-414 EAPKAVAAAPA
+414 EELKAAPA
-425 AAPAAEVK
+425 PVVEVK

-438 AAAAPAA
+438 AAPAAPA
-445 EVKKEE
+445 
-451 PKAAVAAP
+451 VA
-459 AAPIINAVAAPAA
+459 INNNA
-472 PIINKV
+472 INNNKV
-478 KENEA
+478 KENSAEKAPEA
-483 PKADPK
+483 KPAVDPK
-489 AEAKAKKE
+489 AAKE
-497 AEKAAKL
+497 AEKAAKI
-504 QAEKDAKAK
+504 QAEKDAKAA
-513 KEADKL
+513 KEAEKQ

-531 AEAKKNEPV
+531 KEAKKNEPV

-731 IHGAIELT
+731 IHGAIELS

-769 LDWLTTGNIGEDM
+769 LDWLTTGKIGEDM

-794 DALSLNVYGGWNSSF
+794 DEISLNVYGGWNSSF

-1042 KDKPDDDNSMWSVGA
+1042 KTKPDDDNSMWSVGA

>member
-1 MTTNVSKMFKFRDAV
+1 MTTNVSLSFKVRDAI
-16 SGNGKLL
+16 SGYGRMLTAL
-23 IAVAIVIF
+23 AIVMF
-31 AILPV
+31 AILPL
-36 NAQMSI
+36 NAQITIS
-42 GEAKQQMKTAEAAYK
+42 EAKQQLKNAEAALKTASKAVYKAEDLVK
-57 AAAKALFKA
+57 AAAA
-66 EDVVK
+66 EVVSAEK
-71 DAAGDVVDADKTLVV
+71 SLVV

-99 TSLKENAPSIQSK
+99 TTLKEKQPVIQSK
-112 IEAVAKKIEKAE
+112 IEAVVKKIEKAD
-124 AAKAAVAAKLKE
+124 AVKAAAAAKLKE
-136 AQAAYAKVQA
+136 VQAAYAKANADVVKAQDVYRSA
-146 EVGTAQKNWKAA
+146 TAALKAA
-158 TEALHAAELSDPVN
+158 EMSDPVN
-172 KAKAAVATA
+172 KAKAAVAAA
-181 KDNAAAIA
+181 KDNVDVIA
-189 KKLDIADDTVGAAKK
+189 KKFDIADDVVAAAKK
-204 ELSKTQDIA
+204 ELSKAQDIA
-213 AAAVKKLKAVE
+213 ASADKKLKAVE
-224 EDITSLNE
+224 DEIMSLSD
-232 KLAKTAPEKANVLKA
+232 KAAKATAEKANVLKA
-247 KLAES
+247 KIAEN
-252 NKLKTQ
+252 NKHKTQ
-258 LLATKGEVEKA
+258 LIATKAEIEKS
-269 VKDATDKLAAA
+269 VKEATDKLAAA
-280 INQRK
+280 VNQRADIEK
-285 DVENELAAAKAD
+285 ELTAAKAD
-297 VATAEQNLKN
+297 VITAERNLKA
-307 AKSGKPAVVV
+307 AKSGKPAVVAAAPAKKEEPKAAVAEVKKEEPKAVV
-317 AAAPVKKAEAP
+317 AAAPAKPAP
-328 AVAKAEPAAK
+328 VAK
-338 TQATPA
+338 PA
-344 KKEAPKKEAAKAAPI
+344 KKEAPKAVN
-359 SAEKQALLDKKIRL
+359 AENQAIVDKKIRL

-384 GRNDE
+384 GRNEE

-401 AGAPAA
+401 GEAAPAA
-407 PAAEVKK
+407 AVAEVKK
-414 EAPKAVAAAPA
+414 EAPKAAV
-425 AAPAAEVK
+425 AEVK
-433 KEEPK
+433 KEAPK
-438 AAAAPAA
+438 AAAAPAT
-445 EVKKEE
+445 VT
-451 PKAAVAAP
+451 
-459 AAPIINAVAAPAA
+459 IN
-472 PIINKV
+472 NKV
-478 KENEA
+478 KENSAEKA
-483 PKADPK
+483 PAVDPK
-489 AEAKAKKE
+489 AAKEAAAKAAKE

-513 KEADKL
+513 KEAEKL

-558 QRLTVPEAK
+558 QKLTVPEAK

-583 AMVSGDTAIVEKLP
+583 AMVSGDRDIVEKLP
-597 VWQAWKEYVEFNKIT
+597 VWQAWKDYVEFNKIT

-658 GDITVKNQKHYSAKQ
+658 GDITVKNQKHFSAKQ
-673 IVRALENKEGRFN
+673 IVRALENQDGRFN
-686 YAEIH
+686 YAKIH

-696 LNTKPDL
+696 LNTRPDL

-709 KPVQQGGR
+709 KPVNQGGR
-717 RVINAEIEVEDKMP
+717 RVINAEIEVEDKIP
-731 IHGAIELT
+731 IHGAIELS

-769 LDWLTTGNIGEDM
+769 LDWLTTGRIGEDM
-782 NSLSASYFLPIN
+782 NAISASYFLPIN
-794 DALSLNVYGGWNSSF
+794 DELSLNVYGGWNQSF
-809 NEDVLPEISARGRGA
+809 TNDVLPEISARGRGA
-824 FAGLQFSYIF
+824 YGGVQLSYIF

-842 QLSLGWFYQRLTNYQ
+842 QLSLGWFYQRLNNYQ

-886 NYQGRNF
+886 NYHGRNF

-915 RASAVDGDFTL
+915 AASAVDGDFTL

-941 DAPGKWTLFM
+941 DAPGKWTLFV

-968 YIGGRN
+968 YVGGRN

-993 LELRTPLIENFIPG
+993 VELRTPLIENFIPG
-1007 LKKDEQ
+1007 LKKDPQ
-1013 YLKDHPEYWSQHRL
+1013 YLKDNPEHWSQHRL

-1042 KDKPDDDNSMWSVGA
+1042 KDKPDDDNSLWSVGA

-1068 MALDYGYPILKASDD
+1068 MALDYGYPIIDASDD
-1083 TPDAGRLHLS
+1083 TPNAGRLHLS

>member
-1 MTTNVSKMFKFRDAV
+1 MTTNVSLSFKVRDAI
-16 SGNGKLL
+16 SGYGRMLTAL
-23 IAVAIVIF
+23 AIVMF
-31 AILPV
+31 AILPL
-36 NAQMSI
+36 NAQITIS
-42 GEAKQQMKTAEAAYK
+42 EAKQQLKNAEAALKTASKAHYK
-57 AAAKALFKA
+57 AEELVKSAAA
-66 EDVVK
+66 EVVSAEK
-71 DAAGDVVDADKTLVV
+71 SLVV

-99 TSLKENAPSIQSK
+99 TTLKEKQPVIQSK
-112 IEAVAKKIEKAE
+112 IEAVAKKIEKAD
-124 AAKAAVAAKLKE
+124 AVKAAAAAKLKE
-136 AQAAYAKVQA
+136 VQAALAKANADVVNAQDVYRSA
-146 EVGTAQKNWKAA
+146 TAALKAA
-158 TEALHAAELSDPVN
+158 EMSDPVN
-172 KAKAAVATA
+172 KAKAAVAAA
-181 KDNAAAIA
+181 KDNVDVIA
-189 KKLDIADDTVGAAKK
+189 KKFDIADDVVAAAKK
-204 ELSKTQDIA
+204 ELSKAQDIA
-213 AAAVKKLKAVE
+213 ASADKKLKAVE
-224 EDITSLNE
+224 DEIMSLND
-232 KLAKTAPEKANVLKA
+232 KAAKATAEKANVIKA
-247 KLAES
+247 KIAEN
-252 NKLKTQ
+252 NKHKTQ
-258 LLATKGEVEKA
+258 LIATKAEIEKS
-269 VKDATDKLAAA
+269 VKEATDKLAAA
-280 INQRK
+280 VNQRADIEK
-285 DVENELAAAKAD
+285 ELTAAKAD
-297 VATAEQNLKN
+297 VITAERNLKA
-307 AKSGKPAVVV
+307 AKSGKPAVVAAAPAKKEEPKAAVAAPAPVKKEEPKAAV
-317 AAAPVKKAEAP
+317 AAAPAKP
-328 AVAKAEPAAK
+328 AVVAK
-338 TQATPA
+338 PA
-344 KKEAPKKEAAKAAPI
+344 KKEAPKAVN
-359 SAEKQALLDKKIRL
+359 AENQAIVDKKIRL

-384 GRNDE
+384 GRNEE

-401 AGAPAA
+401 GEAAPAA
-407 PAAEVKK
+407 AVAEVKK
-414 EAPKAVAAAPA
+414 EAPKAAV
-425 AAPAAEVK
+425 AEVK
-433 KEEPK
+433 KEAPK
-438 AAAAPAA
+438 AAAAPAT
-445 EVKKEE
+445 VT
-451 PKAAVAAP
+451 
-459 AAPIINAVAAPAA
+459 IN
-472 PIINKV
+472 NKV
-478 KENEA
+478 KENSAEKA
-483 PKADPK
+483 PAVDPK
-489 AEAKAKKE
+489 AAKEAAAKAAKE

-513 KEADKL
+513 KEAEKL

-558 QRLTVPEAK
+558 QKLTVPEAK

-583 AMVSGDTAIVEKLP
+583 AMVSGDRDIVEKLP
-597 VWQAWKEYVEFNKIT
+597 VWQAWKDYVEFNKIT

-658 GDITVKNQKHYSAKQ
+658 GDITVKNQKHFSAKQ
-673 IVRALENKEGRFN
+673 IVRALENQDGRFN
-686 YAEIH
+686 YAKIH

-696 LNTKPDL
+696 LNTRPDL

-709 KPVQQGGR
+709 KPVNQGGR
-717 RVINAEIEVEDKMP
+717 RVINAEIEVEDKIP
-731 IHGAIELT
+731 IHGAIELS

-769 LDWLTTGNIGEDM
+769 LDWLTTGRIGEDM
-782 NSLSASYFLPIN
+782 NAISASYFLPIN
-794 DALSLNVYGGWNSSF
+794 DELSLNVYGGWNQSF
-809 NEDVLPEISARGRGA
+809 TNDVLPEISARGRGA
-824 FAGLQFSYIF
+824 YGGVQLSYIF

-842 QLSLGWFYQRLTNYQ
+842 QLSLGWFYQRLNNYQ

-886 NYQGRNF
+886 NYHGRNF

-915 RASAVDGDFTL
+915 AASAVDGDFTL

-941 DAPGKWTLFM
+941 DAPGKWTLFV

-968 YIGGRN
+968 YVGGRN

-993 LELRTPLIENFIPG
+993 VELRTPLIENFIPG
-1007 LKKDEQ
+1007 LKKDPQ
-1013 YLKDHPEYWSQHRL
+1013 YLKDNPEHWSQHRL

-1042 KDKPDDDNSMWSVGA
+1042 KDKPDDDNSLWSVGA

-1068 MALDYGYPILKASDD
+1068 MALDYGYPIIDASDD
-1083 TPDAGRLHLS
+1083 TPNAGRLHLS

>member
-1 MTTNVSKMFKFRDAV
+1 MTTNVSLSFKVRDAI
-16 SGNGKLL
+16 SGYGRMLTAL
-23 IAVAIVIF
+23 AIVMF
-31 AILPV
+31 AILPL
-36 NAQMSI
+36 NAQITIS
-42 GEAKQQMKTAEAAYK
+42 EAKQQLKNAEAALKTASKAHYK
-57 AAAKALFKA
+57 AEELVKSAAA
-66 EDVVK
+66 EVVSAEK
-71 DAAGDVVDADKTLVV
+71 SLVV

-99 TSLKENAPSIQSK
+99 TTLKEKQPVIQSK
-112 IEAVAKKIEKAE
+112 IEAVAKKIEKAD
-124 AAKAAVAAKLKE
+124 AVKAAAAAKLKE
-136 AQAAYAKVQA
+136 VQAALAKANADVVNAQDVYRSA
-146 EVGTAQKNWKAA
+146 TAALKAA
-158 TEALHAAELSDPVN
+158 EMSDPVN
-172 KAKAAVATA
+172 KAKAAVAAA
-181 KDNAAAIA
+181 KDNVDVIA
-189 KKLDIADDTVGAAKK
+189 KKFDIADDVVAAAKK
-204 ELSKTQDIA
+204 ELSKAQDIA
-213 AAAVKKLKAVE
+213 ASADKKLKAVE
-224 EDITSLNE
+224 DEIMSLND
-232 KLAKTAPEKANVLKA
+232 KAAKATAEKANVIKA
-247 KLAES
+247 KIAEN
-252 NKLKTQ
+252 NKHKTQ
-258 LLATKGEVEKA
+258 LIATKAEIEKS
-269 VKDATDKLAAA
+269 VKEATDKLAAA
-280 INQRK
+280 VNQRADIEK
-285 DVENELAAAKAD
+285 ELTAAKAD
-297 VATAEQNLKN
+297 VITAERNLKA
-307 AKSGKPAVVV
+307 AKSGKPVAVATATPAKKEEPKAAV
-317 AAAPVKKAEAP
+317 AAAPAKPAP
-328 AVAKAEPAAK
+328 VAK
-338 TQATPA
+338 PA
-344 KKEAPKKEAAKAAPI
+344 KKEAPKAVN
-359 SAEKQALLDKKIRL
+359 AENQAIVDKKIRL

-384 GRNDE
+384 GRNEE

-401 AGAPAA
+401 GEAAPAA
-407 PAAEVKK
+407 AVAEVKK
-414 EAPKAVAAAPA
+414 EAPKAAV
-425 AAPAAEVK
+425 AEVK
-433 KEEPK
+433 KEAPK
-438 AAAAPAA
+438 AAAAPAT
-445 EVKKEE
+445 VT
-451 PKAAVAAP
+451 
-459 AAPIINAVAAPAA
+459 IN
-472 PIINKV
+472 NKV
-478 KENEA
+478 KENSAEKA
-483 PKADPK
+483 PAVDPK
-489 AEAKAKKE
+489 AAKEAAAKAAKE

-513 KEADKL
+513 KEAEKL

-558 QRLTVPEAK
+558 QKLTVPEAK

-583 AMVSGDTAIVEKLP
+583 AMVSGDRDIVEKLP
-597 VWQAWKEYVEFNKIT
+597 VWQAWKDYVEFNKIT

-658 GDITVKNQKHYSAKQ
+658 GDITVKNQKHFSAKQ
-673 IVRALENKEGRFN
+673 IVRALENQDGRFN
-686 YAEIH
+686 YAKIH

-696 LNTKPDL
+696 LNTRPDL

-709 KPVQQGGR
+709 KPVNQGGR
-717 RVINAEIEVEDKMP
+717 RVINAEIEVEDKIP
-731 IHGAIELT
+731 IHGAIELS
-739 NSAAK
+739 NSAAP
-744 DARND
+744 DARHD

-769 LDWLTTGNIGEDM
+769 LDWLTTGRIGEDM
-782 NSLSASYFLPIN
+782 NAISASYFLPIN
-794 DALSLNVYGGWNSSF
+794 DELSINVYGGWNQSF
-809 NEDVLPEISARGRGA
+809 TNDVLPEISARGRGA
-824 FAGLQFSYIF
+824 YGGVQLSYIF

-842 QLSLGWFYQRLTNYQ
+842 QLSLGWFYQRLNNYQ

-886 NYQGRNF
+886 NYHGRNF

-915 RASAVDGDFTL
+915 AASAVDGDFTL

-941 DAPGKWTLFM
+941 DAPGKWTLFV
-951 KADAQIASDRM
+951 KTDAQIASDRM

-968 YIGGRN
+968 YVGGRN

-993 LELRTPLIENFIPG
+993 VELRTPLIENFIPG
-1007 LKKDEQ
+1007 LKKDPQ
-1013 YLKDHPEYWSQHRL
+1013 YLKDNPEHWSQHRL

-1042 KDKPDDDNSMWSVGA
+1042 KDKPDDDNSLWSVGA

-1068 MALDYGYPILKASDD
+1068 MALDYGYPIIDASDD
-1083 TPDAGRLHLS
+1083 TPNAGRLHLS

>member
-1 MTTNVSKMFKFRDAV
+1 MTTNVSLSFKVRDAI
-16 SGNGKLL
+16 SGYGRMLTAL
-23 IAVAIVIF
+23 AIVMF
-31 AILPV
+31 AILPL
-36 NAQMSI
+36 NAQITIS
-42 GEAKQQMKTAEAAYK
+42 EAKQQLKNAEGMLKTASKAAYK
-57 AAAKALFKA
+57 AEDLVKSAAA
-66 EDVVK
+66 EVVSAEK
-71 DAAGDVVDADKTLVV
+71 SLVV

-99 TSLKENAPSIQSK
+99 TTLKEKQPVIQSK
-112 IEAVAKKIEKAE
+112 IESVAKKIEKAD
-124 AAKAAVAAKLKE
+124 AVKAAAAAKLKE
-136 AQAAYAKVQA
+136 VQAALAKANADVVNAQDVYRSA
-146 EVGTAQKNWKAA
+146 TAALKAA
-158 TEALHAAELSDPVN
+158 EMSDPVN
-172 KAKAAVATA
+172 KAKAAVAAA
-181 KDNAAAIA
+181 KDNVDVIA
-189 KKLDIADDTVGAAKK
+189 KKFDIADDVVAAAKK
-204 ELSKTQDIA
+204 ELSKAQDIA
-213 AAAVKKLKAVE
+213 ASADKKLKAVE
-224 EDITSLNE
+224 EEILSLNE
-232 KLAKTAPEKANVLKA
+232 KAAKATAEKANVLKA
-247 KLAES
+247 KIAES
-252 NKLKTQ
+252 NKHKTQ
-258 LLATKGEVEKA
+258 LIATKAEIEKS
-269 VKDATDKLAAA
+269 VKEATDKLAAA
-280 INQRK
+280 VNQRTDIEK
-285 DVENELAAAKAD
+285 ELTAAKAD
-297 VATAEQNLKN
+297 VITAERNLKA
-307 AKSGKPAVVV
+307 AKSGKPAVV
-317 AAAPVKKAEAP
+317 AAAP
-328 AVAKAEPAAK
+328 
-338 TQATPA
+338 T
-344 KKEAPKKEAAKAAPI
+344 KKEEPKAA
-359 SAEKQALLDKKIRL
+359 
-373 AEEKKQLLLSL
+373 
-384 GRNDE
+384 
-389 AAKVDEE
+389 V
-396 IKALK
+396 
-401 AGAPAA
+401 
-407 PAAEVKK
+407 AEVKK
-414 EAPKAVAAAPA
+414 EAPKAAAAPA
-425 AAPAAEVK
+425 TVT
-433 KEEPK
+433 
-438 AAAAPAA
+438 
-445 EVKKEE
+445 
-451 PKAAVAAP
+451 
-459 AAPIINAVAAPAA
+459 IN
-472 PIINKV
+472 NKV
-478 KENEA
+478 KENSAEKA
-483 PKADPK
+483 PAVDPK
-489 AEAKAKKE
+489 AAKEAAAKAAKE

-513 KEADKL
+513 KEAEKL

-558 QRLTVPEAK
+558 QKLTVPEAK

-583 AMVSGDTAIVEKLP
+583 AMVSGDRDIVEKLP
-597 VWQAWKEYVEFNKIT
+597 VWQAWKDYVEFNKIT

-658 GDITVKNQKHYSAKQ
+658 GDITVKNQKHFSAKQ
-673 IVRALENKEGRFN
+673 IVRALENQDGRFN
-686 YAEIH
+686 YAKIH

-696 LNTKPDL
+696 LNTRPDL

-709 KPVQQGGR
+709 KPINQGGR
-717 RVINAEIEVEDKMP
+717 RVINAEIEVEDKIP
-731 IHGAIELT
+731 IHGAIELS

-769 LDWLTTGNIGEDM
+769 LDWLTTGRIGEDM
-782 NSLSASYFLPIN
+782 NAISASYFLPIN
-794 DALSLNVYGGWNSSF
+794 DELSINVYGGWNQSF
-809 NEDVLPEISARGRGA
+809 TNDVLPEISARGRGA
-824 FAGLQFSYIF
+824 YGGVQLSYIF

-842 QLSLGWFYQRLTNYQ
+842 QLSLGWFYQRLNNYQ

-886 NYQGRNF
+886 NYHGRNF

-915 RASAVDGDFTL
+915 NASAVDGDFTL

-941 DAPGKWTLFM
+941 DAPGKWTLFV

-968 YIGGRN
+968 YVGGRN

-993 LELRTPLIENFIPG
+993 VELRTPLIENFIPG
-1007 LKKDEQ
+1007 LKKDPQ
-1013 YLKDHPEYWSQHRL
+1013 YLKDNPEHWSQHRL

-1042 KDKPDDDNSMWSVGA
+1042 KDKPDDDNSLWSVGA

-1068 MALDYGYPILKASDD
+1068 MALDYGYPIIDASDD
-1083 TPDAGRLHLS
+1083 TPNAGRLHLS

>member
-1 MTTNVSKMFKFRDAV
+1 MTTNVSLSFKVRDAI
-16 SGNGKLL
+16 SGYGRMLTAL
-23 IAVAIVIF
+23 AIVMF
-31 AILPV
+31 AILPL
-36 NAQMSI
+36 NAQITIS
-42 GEAKQQMKTAEAAYK
+42 EAKQQLKNAEGMLKTASKAVYKAEDLVK
-57 AAAKALFKA
+57 AAAA
-66 EDVVK
+66 EVVSAEK
-71 DAAGDVVDADKTLVV
+71 SLVV

-99 TSLKENAPSIQSK
+99 TTLKEKQPVIQSK
-112 IEAVAKKIEKAE
+112 IEAVVKKIEKAD
-124 AAKAAVAAKLKE
+124 AVKAAAAAKLKE
-136 AQAAYAKVQA
+136 VQAAYAKANADVVNAQDVYRSA
-146 EVGTAQKNWKAA
+146 TAALKAA
-158 TEALHAAELSDPVN
+158 EMSDPVN
-172 KAKAAVATA
+172 KAKAAVAAA
-181 KDNAAAIA
+181 KDNVDVIA
-189 KKLDIADDTVGAAKK
+189 KKFDIADDVVAAAKK
-204 ELSKTQDIA
+204 ELSKAQDIA
-213 AAAVKKLKAVE
+213 ASADKKLKAVE
-224 EDITSLNE
+224 DEIMSLND
-232 KLAKTAPEKANVLKA
+232 KAAKATAEKANVLKA
-247 KLAES
+247 KIAEN
-252 NKLKTQ
+252 NKHKTQ
-258 LLATKGEVEKA
+258 LIATKAEIEKS
-269 VKDATDKLAAA
+269 VKEATDKLAAA
-280 INQRK
+280 VNQRADIEK
-285 DVENELAAAKAD
+285 ELTAAKAD
-297 VATAEQNLKN
+297 VITAERNLKA
-307 AKSGKPAVVV
+307 AKSGKPVAVATATPAKKEEPKAAVAEVKKEEPKAVV
-317 AAAPVKKAEAP
+317 AAAPAKPAP
-328 AVAKAEPAAK
+328 VAK
-338 TQATPA
+338 PA
-344 KKEAPKKEAAKAAPI
+344 KKEAPKAVN
-359 SAEKQALLDKKIRL
+359 AENQAIVDKKIRL

-384 GRNDE
+384 GRNEE

-401 AGAPAA
+401 GEATPAA
-407 PAAEVKK
+407 AVAEVKK
-414 EAPKAVAAAPA
+414 EAPKAAV
-425 AAPAAEVK
+425 AEVK
-433 KEEPK
+433 KEAPK
-438 AAAAPAA
+438 AAAAPAT
-445 EVKKEE
+445 VT
-451 PKAAVAAP
+451 
-459 AAPIINAVAAPAA
+459 IN
-472 PIINKV
+472 NKV
-478 KENEA
+478 KENSAEKA
-483 PKADPK
+483 PAVDPK
-489 AEAKAKKE
+489 AAKEAAAKAAKE

-513 KEADKL
+513 KEAEKL

-558 QRLTVPEAK
+558 QKLTVPEAK

-583 AMVSGDTAIVEKLP
+583 AMVSGDRDIVEKLP
-597 VWQAWKEYVEFNKIT
+597 VWQAWKDYVEFNKIT

-658 GDITVKNQKHYSAKQ
+658 GDITVKNQKHFSAKQ
-673 IVRALENKEGRFN
+673 IVRALENQDGRFN
-686 YAEIH
+686 YAKIH

-696 LNTKPDL
+696 LNTRPDL

-709 KPVQQGGR
+709 KPVNQGGR
-717 RVINAEIEVEDKMP
+717 RVINAEIEVEDKIP
-731 IHGAIELT
+731 IHGAIELS

-769 LDWLTTGNIGEDM
+769 LDWLTTGRIGEDM
-782 NSLSASYFLPIN
+782 NAISASYFLPIN
-794 DALSLNVYGGWNSSF
+794 DELSLNVYGGWNQSF
-809 NEDVLPEISARGRGA
+809 TNDVLPEISARGRGA
-824 FAGLQFSYIF
+824 YGGVQLSYIF

-842 QLSLGWFYQRLTNYQ
+842 QLSLGWFYQRLNNYQ

-886 NYQGRNF
+886 NYHGRNF

-915 RASAVDGDFTL
+915 AASAVDGDFTL

-941 DAPGKWTLFM
+941 DAPGKWTLFV

-968 YIGGRN
+968 YVGGRN

-1007 LKKDEQ
+1007 LKKDPQ
-1013 YLKDHPEYWSQHRL
+1013 YLKDNPEHWSQHRL

-1042 KDKPDDDNSMWSVGA
+1042 KDKPDDDNSLWSVGA

-1068 MALDYGYPILKASDD
+1068 MALDYGYPIIDASDD
-1083 TPDAGRLHLS
+1083 TPNAGRLHLS

>member
-1 MTTNVSKMFKFRDAV
+1 MTTNVSQMFKFHDAV

-23 IAVAIVIF
+23 VALAIIIF

-36 NAQMSI
+36 NAQISI
-42 GEAKQQMKTAEAAYK
+42 GEAKQQLKVAESAYK
-57 AAAKALFKA
+57 AAAKALYKA

-71 DAAGDVVDADKTLVV
+71 AATADVVDADKTLVV
-86 LKQDKAELERTLA
+86 LKQDKAELERTLV
-99 TSLKENAPSIQSK
+99 TTLKEKQPVIQSK
-112 IEAVAKKIEKAE
+112 IENANKKIEKAE
-124 AAKAAVAAKLKE
+124 AVKAATAAKLKE
-136 AQAAYAKVQA
+136 AQAAFAKVQA
-146 EVGTAQKNWKAA
+146 DFVEVQKNWKAA
-158 TEALHAAELSDPVN
+158 TEALHTAELSDPVN
-172 KAKAAVATA
+172 KAKNVVATA
-181 KDNAAAIA
+181 KENAAVIA
-189 KKLDIADDTVGAAKK
+189 KKLEVADDTVSAAKRD
-204 ELSKTQDIA
+204 LSKAQDVA
-213 AAAVKKLKAVE
+213 AAAAKKLKAVE
-224 EDITSLNE
+224 QDIASLNE
-232 KLAKTAPEKANVLKA
+232 KLANTAPEKANVLKA

-258 LLATKGEVEKA
+258 LVATKGDIEKS
-269 VKDATDKLAAA
+269 VKEATDKLAAA

-285 DVENELAAAKAD
+285 DVEKELSAAKAD
-297 VATAEQNLKN
+297 IAAAEQNLKN
-307 AKSGKPAVVV
+307 AKSGKPAVAV
-317 AAAPVKKAEAP
+317 AAAPAPAKKAEAP
-328 AVAKAEPAAK
+328 VAKAEPAKKAEPVAK

-344 KKEAPKKEAAKAAPI
+344 KKEAPAKKEVAKAAPV
-359 SAEKQALLDKKIRL
+359 SADKLALQNKKIRL

-384 GRNDE
+384 GRNEE

-396 IKALK
+396 IKVLK
-401 AGAPAA
+401 GEIAA
-407 PAAEVKK
+407 PV
-414 EAPKAVAAAPA
+414 
-425 AAPAAEVK
+425 AEVK

-438 AAAAPAA
+438 AAPAEA
-445 EVKKEE
+445 KKEE
-451 PKAAVAAP
+451 PKTAAAAP
-459 AAPIINAVAAPAA
+459 AS

-483 PKADPK
+483 PKAEVKVDP
-489 AEAKAKKE
+489 KE

-868 ITLSMPTIT
+868 ITLSMPIIT

-886 NYQGRNF
+886 NYHGRNF

-968 YIGGRN
+968 YVGGRN

-1007 LKKDEQ
+1007 LKKDTQ
-1013 YLKDHPEYWSQHRL
+1013 YLKDNPEYWSQHRL

-1042 KDKPDDDNSMWSVGA
+1042 KEKPDDDNGMWSVGA

-1068 MALDYGYPILKASDD
+1068 MALDYGYPIIKASDD
-1083 TPDAGRLHLS
+1083 TPEAGRLHLS

>member
-1 MTTNVSKMFKFRDAV
+1 MTTNVSLSFKVRDAI
-16 SGNGKLL
+16 SGYGRMLTAL
-23 IAVAIVIF
+23 AIVMF
-31 AILPV
+31 AILPL
-36 NAQMSI
+36 NAQITIS
-42 GEAKQQMKTAEAAYK
+42 EAKQQLKNAEGMLKTASKAAYK
-57 AAAKALFKA
+57 AEDLVKSAAA
-66 EDVVK
+66 EVVSAEK
-71 DAAGDVVDADKTLVV
+71 SLVV

-99 TSLKENAPSIQSK
+99 TTLKEKQPVIQSK
-112 IEAVAKKIEKAE
+112 IESVAKKIEKAD
-124 AAKAAVAAKLKE
+124 AVKAAAAAKLKE
-136 AQAAYAKVQA
+136 VQAALAKANADVVNAQDVYRSA
-146 EVGTAQKNWKAA
+146 TAALKAA
-158 TEALHAAELSDPVN
+158 EMSDPVN
-172 KAKAAVATA
+172 KAKAAVAAA
-181 KDNAAAIA
+181 KDNVDVIA
-189 KKLDIADDTVGAAKK
+189 KKFDIADDVVAAAKK
-204 ELSKTQDIA
+204 ELSKAQDIA
-213 AAAVKKLKAVE
+213 ASADKKLKAVE
-224 EDITSLNE
+224 EEILSLNE
-232 KLAKTAPEKANVLKA
+232 KAAKATAEKANVLKA
-247 KLAES
+247 KIAES
-252 NKLKTQ
+252 NKHKTQ
-258 LLATKGEVEKA
+258 LIATKAEIEKS
-269 VKDATDKLAAA
+269 VKEATDKLAAA
-280 INQRK
+280 VNQRTDIEK
-285 DVENELAAAKAD
+285 ELTAAKAD
-297 VATAEQNLKN
+297 VITAERNLKA
-307 AKSGKPAVVV
+307 AKSGKPAVVAAAPAKKEEPKAAVAEVKKEEPKAAV
-317 AAAPVKKAEAP
+317 AAAPAKP
-328 AVAKAEPAAK
+328 ALVAKPV
-338 TQATPA
+338 
-344 KKEAPKKEAAKAAPI
+344 KKEAPKAVN
-359 SAEKQALLDKKIRL
+359 AENQAIVDKKIRL

-384 GRNDE
+384 GRNEE

-401 AGAPAA
+401 GEAAPAA
-407 PAAEVKK
+407 AVAEVKK
-414 EAPKAVAAAPA
+414 EAPKAAV
-425 AAPAAEVK
+425 AEVK
-433 KEEPK
+433 KEAPK
-438 AAAAPAA
+438 AAAAPAT
-445 EVKKEE
+445 VT
-451 PKAAVAAP
+451 
-459 AAPIINAVAAPAA
+459 NN
-472 PIINKV
+472 NKV
-478 KENEA
+478 KENSAEKA
-483 PKADPK
+483 PAVDPK
-489 AEAKAKKE
+489 AAKEAAAKAAKE

-513 KEADKL
+513 KEAEKL

-558 QRLTVPEAK
+558 QKLTVPEAK

-583 AMVSGDTAIVEKLP
+583 AMVSGDRDIVEKLP
-597 VWQAWKEYVEFNKIT
+597 VWQAWKDYVEFNKIT

-658 GDITVKNQKHYSAKQ
+658 GDITVKNQKHFSAKQ
-673 IVRALENKEGRFN
+673 IVRALENQDGRFN
-686 YAEIH
+686 YAKIH

-696 LNTKPDL
+696 LNTRPDL

-709 KPVQQGGR
+709 KPVNQGGR
-717 RVINAEIEVEDKMP
+717 RVINAEIEVEDKIP
-731 IHGAIELT
+731 IHGAIELS

-769 LDWLTTGNIGEDM
+769 LDWLTTGRIGEDM
-782 NSLSASYFLPIN
+782 NAISASYFLPIN
-794 DALSLNVYGGWNSSF
+794 DELSINVYGGWNQSF
-809 NEDVLPEISARGRGA
+809 TNDVLPEISARGRGA
-824 FAGLQFSYIF
+824 YGGVQLSYIF

-842 QLSLGWFYQRLTNYQ
+842 QLSLGWFYQRLNNYQ

-886 NYQGRNF
+886 NYHGRNF

-915 RASAVDGDFTL
+915 AASAVDGDFTL

-941 DAPGKWTLFM
+941 DAPGKWTLFV

-968 YIGGRN
+968 YVGGRN

-993 LELRTPLIENFIPG
+993 VELRTPLIENFIPG
-1007 LKKDEQ
+1007 LKKDPQ
-1013 YLKDHPEYWSQHRL
+1013 YLKDNPEHWSQHRL

-1042 KDKPDDDNSMWSVGA
+1042 KDKPDDDNSLWSVGA

-1068 MALDYGYPILKASDD
+1068 MALDYGYPIIDASDD
-1083 TPDAGRLHLS
+1083 TPNAGRLHLS

>member
-1 MTTNVSKMFKFRDAV
+1 MTTNVSLSFKVRDAI
-16 SGNGKLL
+16 SGYGRILTAL
-23 IAVAIVIF
+23 AIVMF
-31 AILPV
+31 AILPL
-36 NAQMSI
+36 NAQITIS
-42 GEAKQQMKTAEAAYK
+42 EAKQQLKNAEGMLKTASKAHYK
-57 AAAKALFKA
+57 AEELVKSAAA
-66 EDVVK
+66 EVVSAEK
-71 DAAGDVVDADKTLVV
+71 SLVV

-99 TSLKENAPSIQSK
+99 TTLKEKQPVIQSK
-112 IEAVAKKIEKAE
+112 IESVAKKIEKAD
-124 AAKAAVAAKLKE
+124 AVKAAAAAKLKE
-136 AQAAYAKVQA
+136 VQAALAKANADVVNAQDVYRSA
-146 EVGTAQKNWKAA
+146 TAALKAA
-158 TEALHAAELSDPVN
+158 EMSDPVN
-172 KAKAAVATA
+172 KAKAAVAAA
-181 KDNAAAIA
+181 KDNVDVIA
-189 KKLDIADDTVGAAKK
+189 KKFDIADDVVAAAKK
-204 ELSKTQDIA
+204 ELSKAQDIA
-213 AAAVKKLKAVE
+213 ASADKKLKAVE
-224 EDITSLNE
+224 EEILSLNE
-232 KLAKTAPEKANVLKA
+232 KAAKATAEKANVLKA
-247 KLAES
+247 KIAES
-252 NKLKTQ
+252 NKHKTQ
-258 LLATKGEVEKA
+258 LIATKAEIEKS
-269 VKDATDKLAAA
+269 VKEATDKLAAA
-280 INQRK
+280 VNQRTDIEK
-285 DVENELAAAKAD
+285 ELTAAKAD
-297 VATAEQNLKN
+297 VITAERNLKA
-307 AKSGKPAVVV
+307 AKSGKPAVVAAAPAKKEEPKAAV
-317 AAAPVKKAEAP
+317 AAAPAKP
-328 AVAKAEPAAK
+328 ALVAKPV
-338 TQATPA
+338 
-344 KKEAPKKEAAKAAPI
+344 KKEAPKAVN
-359 SAEKQALLDKKIRL
+359 AENQAIVDKKIRL

-384 GRNDE
+384 GRNEE

-401 AGAPAA
+401 GEAAPAA
-407 PAAEVKK
+407 AVAAKKEEPKAAVAEVKK
-414 EAPKAVAAAPA
+414 EAPKAAV
-425 AAPAAEVK
+425 AEVK
-433 KEEPK
+433 KEAPK
-438 AAAAPAA
+438 AAAAPAT
-445 EVKKEE
+445 VT
-451 PKAAVAAP
+451 
-459 AAPIINAVAAPAA
+459 NN
-472 PIINKV
+472 NKV
-478 KENEA
+478 KENSAEKA
-483 PKADPK
+483 PAVDPK
-489 AEAKAKKE
+489 AAKEAAAKAAKE

-513 KEADKL
+513 KEAEKL

-558 QRLTVPEAK
+558 QKLTVPEAK

-583 AMVSGDTAIVEKLP
+583 AMVSGDRDIVEKLP
-597 VWQAWKEYVEFNKIT
+597 VWQAWKDYVEFNKIT

-658 GDITVKNQKHYSAKQ
+658 GDITVKNQKHFSAKQ
-673 IVRALENKEGRFN
+673 IVRALENQDGRFN
-686 YAEIH
+686 YAKIH

-696 LNTKPDL
+696 LNTRPDL

-709 KPVQQGGR
+709 KPVNQGGR
-717 RVINAEIEVEDKMP
+717 RVINAEIEVEDKIP
-731 IHGAIELT
+731 IHGAIELS

-769 LDWLTTGNIGEDM
+769 LDWLTTGRIGEDM
-782 NSLSASYFLPIN
+782 NAISASYFLPIN
-794 DALSLNVYGGWNSSF
+794 DELSINVYGGWNQSF
-809 NEDVLPEISARGRGA
+809 TNDVLPEISARGRGA
-824 FAGLQFSYIF
+824 YGGVQLSYIF

-842 QLSLGWFYQRLTNYQ
+842 QLSLGWFYQRLNNYQ

-886 NYQGRNF
+886 NYHGRNF

-915 RASAVDGDFTL
+915 AASAVDGDFTL

-941 DAPGKWTLFM
+941 DAPGKWTLFV

-968 YIGGRN
+968 YVGGRN

-993 LELRTPLIENFIPG
+993 VELRTPLIENFIPG
-1007 LKKDEQ
+1007 LKKDPQ
-1013 YLKDHPEYWSQHRL
+1013 YLKDNPEHWSQHRL

-1042 KDKPDDDNSMWSVGA
+1042 KDKPDDDNSLWSVGA

-1068 MALDYGYPILKASDD
+1068 MALDYGYPIIDASDD
-1083 TPDAGRLHLS
+1083 TPNAGRLHLS

>member
-1 MTTNVSKMFKFRDAV
+1 MTTNVSLSFKVRDAI
-16 SGNGKLL
+16 SGYGRMLTAL
-23 IAVAIVIF
+23 AIVMF
-31 AILPV
+31 AILPL
-36 NAQMSI
+36 NAQITIS
-42 GEAKQQMKTAEAAYK
+42 EAKQQLKNAEGMLKTASK
-57 AAAKALFKA
+57 AVYKA
-66 EDVVK
+66 EDLVKSVAAEVVSAEK
-71 DAAGDVVDADKTLVV
+71 SLVV

-99 TSLKENAPSIQSK
+99 TTLKEKQPVIQSK
-112 IEAVAKKIEKAE
+112 IEAVAKKIEKAD
-124 AAKAAVAAKLKE
+124 AVKAAAAAKLKE
-136 AQAAYAKVQA
+136 VQAALAKANADVVNAQDVYRSA
-146 EVGTAQKNWKAA
+146 TAALKAA
-158 TEALHAAELSDPVN
+158 EMSDPVN
-172 KAKAAVATA
+172 KAKAAVAAA
-181 KDNAAAIA
+181 KDNVDVIA
-189 KKLDIADDTVGAAKK
+189 KKFDIADDVVAAAKK
-204 ELSKTQDIA
+204 ELSKAQDIA
-213 AAAVKKLKAVE
+213 ASADKKLKDVE
-224 EDITSLNE
+224 EEILSLNE
-232 KLAKTAPEKANVLKA
+232 KAAKATAEKANVLKA
-247 KLAES
+247 KIAES
-252 NKLKTQ
+252 NKHKTQ
-258 LLATKGEVEKA
+258 LIATKAEIEKS
-269 VKDATDKLAAA
+269 VKEATDKLAAA
-280 INQRK
+280 VNQRTDIEK
-285 DVENELAAAKAD
+285 ELTAAKAD
-297 VATAEQNLKN
+297 VITAERNLKT

-317 AAAPVKKAEAP
+317 AAAKKEEPKAAVAEVKKEEPKAVVAAAP
-328 AVAKAEPAAK
+328 AKPALVAK
-338 TQATPA
+338 PA
-344 KKEAPKKEAAKAAPI
+344 KKEAPKAVNSEN
-359 SAEKQALLDKKIRL
+359 QAIVDKKIRL

-384 GRNDE
+384 GRNEE

-401 AGAPAA
+401 GEAAPAA
-407 PAAEVKK
+407 AVAEVTKEAPKAAVAEVKK
-414 EAPKAVAAAPA
+414 EAPKAAAAPA
-425 AAPAAEVK
+425 AVT
-433 KEEPK
+433 
-438 AAAAPAA
+438 
-445 EVKKEE
+445 
-451 PKAAVAAP
+451 
-459 AAPIINAVAAPAA
+459 IN
-472 PIINKV
+472 NKV
-478 KENEA
+478 KENSAEKA
-483 PKADPK
+483 PAVDPK
-489 AEAKAKKE
+489 AAKEAAAKAAKE

-513 KEADKL
+513 KEAEKL

-540 VMPWTP
+540 VMAWTP

-558 QRLTVPEAK
+558 QKLTVPEAK

-583 AMVSGDTAIVEKLP
+583 AMVSGDRDIVEKLP
-597 VWQAWKEYVEFNKIT
+597 VWQAWKDYVEFNKIT

-658 GDITVKNQKHYSAKQ
+658 GDITVKNQKHFSAKQ
-673 IVRALENKEGRFN
+673 IVRALENQDGRFN
-686 YAEIH
+686 YAKIH

-696 LNTKPDL
+696 LNTRPDL

-709 KPVQQGGR
+709 KPVNQGGR
-717 RVINAEIEVEDKMP
+717 RVINAEIEVEDKIP
-731 IHGAIELT
+731 IHGAIELS

-769 LDWLTTGNIGEDM
+769 LDWLTTGRIGEDM
-782 NSLSASYFLPIN
+782 NAISASYFLPIN
-794 DALSLNVYGGWNSSF
+794 DELSINVYGGWNQSF
-809 NEDVLPEISARGRGA
+809 TNDVLPEISARGRGA
-824 FAGLQFSYIF
+824 YGGIQLSYIF

-842 QLSLGWFYQRLTNYQ
+842 QLSLGWFYQRLNNYQ

-886 NYQGRNF
+886 NYHGRNF

-915 RASAVDGDFTL
+915 AASAVDGDFTL

-941 DAPGKWTLFM
+941 DAPGKWTLFV

-968 YIGGRN
+968 YVGGRN

-993 LELRTPLIENFIPG
+993 VELRTPLIENFIPG
-1007 LKKDEQ
+1007 LKKDPQ
-1013 YLKDHPEYWSQHRL
+1013 YLKDNPEHWSQHRL

-1042 KDKPDDDNSMWSVGA
+1042 KDKPDDDNSLWSVGA

-1068 MALDYGYPILKASDD
+1068 MALDYGYPIIDASDD
-1083 TPDAGRLHLS
+1083 TPNAGRLHLS

>member
-1 MTTNVSKMFKFRDAV
+1 MTTNVSLSFKVRDAI
-16 SGNGKLL
+16 SGYGRMLTAL
-23 IAVAIVIF
+23 AIVMF
-31 AILPV
+31 AILPL
-36 NAQMSI
+36 NAQITIS
-42 GEAKQQMKTAEAAYK
+42 EAKQQLKNAEAALKTASKAHYK
-57 AAAKALFKA
+57 AEELVKSAAA
-66 EDVVK
+66 EVVSAEK
-71 DAAGDVVDADKTLVV
+71 SLVV

-99 TSLKENAPSIQSK
+99 TTLKEKQPVIQSK
-112 IEAVAKKIEKAE
+112 IEAVAKKIEKAD
-124 AAKAAVAAKLKE
+124 AVKAAAAAKLKE
-136 AQAAYAKVQA
+136 VQAALAKANADVVNAQDVYRSA
-146 EVGTAQKNWKAA
+146 TAALKAA
-158 TEALHAAELSDPVN
+158 EMSDPVN
-172 KAKAAVATA
+172 KAKAAVAAA
-181 KDNAAAIA
+181 KDNVDVIA
-189 KKLDIADDTVGAAKK
+189 KKFDIADDVVAAAKK
-204 ELSKTQDIA
+204 ELSKAQDIA
-213 AAAVKKLKAVE
+213 ASADKKLKAVE
-224 EDITSLNE
+224 DEIMSLND
-232 KLAKTAPEKANVLKA
+232 KAAKATAEKANVLKA
-247 KLAES
+247 KIAEN
-252 NKLKTQ
+252 NKHKTQ
-258 LLATKGEVEKA
+258 LIATKAEIEKS
-269 VKDATDKLAAA
+269 VKEATDKLAAA
-280 INQRK
+280 VNQRADIEK
-285 DVENELAAAKAD
+285 ELTAAKAD
-297 VATAEQNLKN
+297 VITAERNLKA
-307 AKSGKPAVVV
+307 AKSGKPAVVAAAPAKKEEPKAAVAAPAPVKKEEPKAVV
-317 AAAPVKKAEAP
+317 AAAPAKP
-328 AVAKAEPAAK
+328 ALVAK
-338 TQATPA
+338 PA
-344 KKEAPKKEAAKAAPI
+344 KKEAPKAVN
-359 SAEKQALLDKKIRL
+359 AENQAIVDKKIRL

-384 GRNDE
+384 GRNEE

-401 AGAPAA
+401 GEAA
-407 PAAEVKK
+407 PAPAVAEVKK
-414 EAPKAVAAAPA
+414 EAPKAAV
-425 AAPAAEVK
+425 AEVK
-433 KEEPK
+433 KEAPK
-438 AAAAPAA
+438 AAAAPAT
-445 EVKKEE
+445 VT
-451 PKAAVAAP
+451 
-459 AAPIINAVAAPAA
+459 IN
-472 PIINKV
+472 NKV
-478 KENEA
+478 KENSAEKA
-483 PKADPK
+483 PAVDPK
-489 AEAKAKKE
+489 AAKEAAAKAAKE

-513 KEADKL
+513 KEAEKL

-558 QRLTVPEAK
+558 QKLTVPEAK

-583 AMVSGDTAIVEKLP
+583 AMVSGDRDIVEKLP
-597 VWQAWKEYVEFNKIT
+597 VWQAWKDYVEFNKIT

-658 GDITVKNQKHYSAKQ
+658 GDITVKNQKHFSAKQ
-673 IVRALENKEGRFN
+673 IVRALENQDGRFN
-686 YAEIH
+686 YAKIH

-696 LNTKPDL
+696 LNTRPDL

-709 KPVQQGGR
+709 KPVNQGGR
-717 RVINAEIEVEDKMP
+717 RVINAEIEVEDKIP
-731 IHGAIELT
+731 IHGAIELS

-769 LDWLTTGNIGEDM
+769 LDWLTTGRIGEDM
-782 NSLSASYFLPIN
+782 NAISASYFLPIN
-794 DALSLNVYGGWNSSF
+794 DELSLNVYGGWNQSF
-809 NEDVLPEISARGRGA
+809 TNDVLPEISARGRGA
-824 FAGLQFSYIF
+824 YGGVQLSYIF

-842 QLSLGWFYQRLTNYQ
+842 QLSLGWFYQRLNNYQ

-886 NYQGRNF
+886 NYHGRNF

-915 RASAVDGDFTL
+915 AASAVDGDFTL

-941 DAPGKWTLFM
+941 DAPGKWTLFV

-968 YIGGRN
+968 YVGGRN

-993 LELRTPLIENFIPG
+993 VELRTPLIENFIPG
-1007 LKKDEQ
+1007 LKKDPQ
-1013 YLKDHPEYWSQHRL
+1013 YLKDNPEHWSQHRL

-1042 KDKPDDDNSMWSVGA
+1042 KDKPDDDNSLWSVGA

-1068 MALDYGYPILKASDD
+1068 MALDYGYPIIDASDD
-1083 TPDAGRLHLS
+1083 TPNAGRLHLS

>member
-1 MTTNVSKMFKFRDAV
+1 MTTNVSLSFKVRDAI
-16 SGNGKLL
+16 SGYGRILTAL
-23 IAVAIVIF
+23 AIVMF
-31 AILPV
+31 AILPL
-36 NAQMSI
+36 NAQITIS
-42 GEAKQQMKTAEAAYK
+42 EAKQQLKNAEGMLKTASKAHYK
-57 AAAKALFKA
+57 AEELVKSAAA
-66 EDVVK
+66 EVVSAEK
-71 DAAGDVVDADKTLVV
+71 SLVV

-99 TSLKENAPSIQSK
+99 TTLKEKQPVIQSK
-112 IEAVAKKIEKAE
+112 IESVAKKIEKAD
-124 AAKAAVAAKLKE
+124 AVKAAAAAKLKE
-136 AQAAYAKVQA
+136 VQAALAKANADVVNAQDVYRSA
-146 EVGTAQKNWKAA
+146 TAALKAA
-158 TEALHAAELSDPVN
+158 EMSDPVN
-172 KAKAAVATA
+172 KAKAAVAAA
-181 KDNAAAIA
+181 KDNVDVIA
-189 KKLDIADDTVGAAKK
+189 KKFDIADDVVAAAKK
-204 ELSKTQDIA
+204 ELSKAQDIA
-213 AAAVKKLKAVE
+213 ASADKKLKAVE
-224 EDITSLNE
+224 EEILSLNE
-232 KLAKTAPEKANVLKA
+232 KAAKATAEKANVLKA
-247 KLAES
+247 KIAES
-252 NKLKTQ
+252 NKHKTQ
-258 LLATKGEVEKA
+258 LIATKAEIEKS
-269 VKDATDKLAAA
+269 VKEATDKLAAA
-280 INQRK
+280 VNQRTDIEK
-285 DVENELAAAKAD
+285 ELTAAKAD
-297 VATAEQNLKN
+297 VITAERNLKA
-307 AKSGKPAVVV
+307 AKSGKPAVVAAAPAKKEEPKAAV
-317 AAAPVKKAEAP
+317 AAAPAKP
-328 AVAKAEPAAK
+328 ALVAK
-338 TQATPA
+338 PA
-344 KKEAPKKEAAKAAPI
+344 KKEAPKAVN
-359 SAEKQALLDKKIRL
+359 AENQAIVDKKIRL

-384 GRNDE
+384 GRNEE

-401 AGAPAA
+401 GEAAPAA
-407 PAAEVKK
+407 AVAAKKEEPKAAVAEVKK
-414 EAPKAVAAAPA
+414 EAPKAAV
-425 AAPAAEVK
+425 AEVK
-433 KEEPK
+433 KEAPK
-438 AAAAPAA
+438 AAAAPAT
-445 EVKKEE
+445 VT
-451 PKAAVAAP
+451 
-459 AAPIINAVAAPAA
+459 NN
-472 PIINKV
+472 NKV
-478 KENEA
+478 KENSAEKA
-483 PKADPK
+483 PAVDPK
-489 AEAKAKKE
+489 AAKEAAAKAAKE

-513 KEADKL
+513 KEAEKL

-558 QRLTVPEAK
+558 QKLTVPEAK

-583 AMVSGDTAIVEKLP
+583 AMVSGDRDIVEKLP
-597 VWQAWKEYVEFNKIT
+597 VWQAWKDYVEFNKIT

-658 GDITVKNQKHYSAKQ
+658 GDITVKNQKHFSAKQ
-673 IVRALENKEGRFN
+673 IVRALENQDGRFN
-686 YAEIH
+686 YAKIH

-696 LNTKPDL
+696 LNTRPDL

-709 KPVQQGGR
+709 KPVNQGGR
-717 RVINAEIEVEDKMP
+717 RVINAEIEVEDKIP
-731 IHGAIELT
+731 IHGAIELS

-769 LDWLTTGNIGEDM
+769 LDWLTTGRIGEDM
-782 NSLSASYFLPIN
+782 NAISASYFLPIN
-794 DALSLNVYGGWNSSF
+794 DELSINVYGGWNQSF
-809 NEDVLPEISARGRGA
+809 TNDVLPEISARGRGA
-824 FAGLQFSYIF
+824 YGGVQLSYIF

-842 QLSLGWFYQRLTNYQ
+842 QLSLGWFYQRLNNYQ

-886 NYQGRNF
+886 NYHGRNF

-915 RASAVDGDFTL
+915 AASAVDGDFTL

-941 DAPGKWTLFM
+941 DAPGKWTLFV

-968 YIGGRN
+968 YVGGRN

-993 LELRTPLIENFIPG
+993 VELRTPLIENFIPG
-1007 LKKDEQ
+1007 LKKDPQ
-1013 YLKDHPEYWSQHRL
+1013 YLKDNPEHWSQHRL

-1042 KDKPDDDNSMWSVGA
+1042 KDKPDDDNSLWSVGA

-1068 MALDYGYPILKASDD
+1068 MALDYGYPIIDASDD
-1083 TPDAGRLHLS
+1083 TPNAGRLHLS

>member
-1 MTTNVSKMFKFRDAV
+1 MTTNVSLSFKVRDAI
-16 SGNGKLL
+16 SGYGRILTAL
-23 IAVAIVIF
+23 AIVMF
-31 AILPV
+31 AILPL
-36 NAQMSI
+36 NAQITIS
-42 GEAKQQMKTAEAAYK
+42 EAKQQLKNAEGMLKTASKAAYK
-57 AAAKALFKA
+57 AEDLVKSAAA
-66 EDVVK
+66 EVVSAEK
-71 DAAGDVVDADKTLVV
+71 SLVV

-99 TSLKENAPSIQSK
+99 TTLKEKQPVIQSK
-112 IEAVAKKIEKAE
+112 IESVAKKIEKAD
-124 AAKAAVAAKLKE
+124 AVKAAAAAKLKE
-136 AQAAYAKVQA
+136 VQAALAKANADVVNAQDVYRSA
-146 EVGTAQKNWKAA
+146 TAALKAA
-158 TEALHAAELSDPVN
+158 EMSDPVN
-172 KAKAAVATA
+172 KAKAAVAAA
-181 KDNAAAIA
+181 KDNVDVIA
-189 KKLDIADDTVGAAKK
+189 KKFDIADDVVAAAKK
-204 ELSKTQDIA
+204 ELSKAQDIA
-213 AAAVKKLKAVE
+213 ASADKKLKAVE
-224 EDITSLNE
+224 EEILSLNE
-232 KLAKTAPEKANVLKA
+232 KAAKATAEKANVLKA
-247 KLAES
+247 KIAES
-252 NKLKTQ
+252 NKHKTQ
-258 LLATKGEVEKA
+258 LIATKAEIEKS
-269 VKDATDKLAAA
+269 VKEATDKLAAA
-280 INQRK
+280 VNQRTDIEK
-285 DVENELAAAKAD
+285 ELTAAKAD
-297 VATAEQNLKN
+297 VITAERNLKA
-307 AKSGKPAVVV
+307 AKSGKPAVVAAAPAKKEEPKAAVAEVKKEEPKAVV
-317 AAAPVKKAEAP
+317 AAAPAKP
-328 AVAKAEPAAK
+328 ALVAK
-338 TQATPA
+338 PA
-344 KKEAPKKEAAKAAPI
+344 KKEAPKAVNSEN
-359 SAEKQALLDKKIRL
+359 QAIVDKKIRL

-384 GRNDE
+384 GRNEE

-401 AGAPAA
+401 GEAAPAA
-407 PAAEVKK
+407 AVAEVKK
-414 EAPKAVAAAPA
+414 EAPKAAV
-425 AAPAAEVK
+425 AEVK
-433 KEEPK
+433 KEAPK
-438 AAAAPAA
+438 AAAAPAT
-445 EVKKEE
+445 VT
-451 PKAAVAAP
+451 
-459 AAPIINAVAAPAA
+459 NN
-472 PIINKV
+472 NKV
-478 KENEA
+478 KENSAEKA
-483 PKADPK
+483 PAVDPK
-489 AEAKAKKE
+489 AAKEAAAKAAKE

-513 KEADKL
+513 KEAEKL

-558 QRLTVPEAK
+558 QKLTVPEAK

-583 AMVSGDTAIVEKLP
+583 AMVSGDRDIVEKLP
-597 VWQAWKEYVEFNKIT
+597 VWQAWKDYVEFNKIT

-658 GDITVKNQKHYSAKQ
+658 GDITVKNQKHFSAKQ
-673 IVRALENKEGRFN
+673 IVRALENQDGRFN
-686 YAEIH
+686 YAKIH

-696 LNTKPDL
+696 LNTRPDL

-709 KPVQQGGR
+709 KPINQGGR
-717 RVINAEIEVEDKMP
+717 RVINAEIEVEDKIP
-731 IHGAIELT
+731 IHGAIELS

-769 LDWLTTGNIGEDM
+769 LDWLTTGRIGEDM
-782 NSLSASYFLPIN
+782 NAISASYFLPIN
-794 DALSLNVYGGWNSSF
+794 DELSINVYGGWNQSF
-809 NEDVLPEISARGRGA
+809 TNDVLPEISARGRGA
-824 FAGLQFSYIF
+824 YGGVQLSYIF

-842 QLSLGWFYQRLTNYQ
+842 QLSLGWFYQRLNNYQ

-886 NYQGRNF
+886 NYHGRNF

-915 RASAVDGDFTL
+915 AASAVDGDFTL

-941 DAPGKWTLFM
+941 DAPGKWTLFV

-968 YIGGRN
+968 YVGGRN

-993 LELRTPLIENFIPG
+993 VELRTPLIENFIPG
-1007 LKKDEQ
+1007 LKKDPQ
-1013 YLKDHPEYWSQHRL
+1013 YLKDNPEHWSQHRL

-1042 KDKPDDDNSMWSVGA
+1042 KDKPDDDNSLWSVGA

-1068 MALDYGYPILKASDD
+1068 MALDYGYPIIDASDD
-1083 TPDAGRLHLS
+1083 TPNAGRLHLS

>member
-1 MTTNVSKMFKFRDAV
+1 MTTNVSLSFKVRDAI
-16 SGNGKLL
+16 SGYGRMLTAL
-23 IAVAIVIF
+23 AIVMF
-31 AILPV
+31 AILPL
-36 NAQMSI
+36 NAQITIS
-42 GEAKQQMKTAEAAYK
+42 EAKQQLKNAEGMLKTASKAVYKAEDLVK
-57 AAAKALFKA
+57 AAAA
-66 EDVVK
+66 EVVSAEK
-71 DAAGDVVDADKTLVV
+71 SLVV

-99 TSLKENAPSIQSK
+99 TTLKEKQPVIQSK
-112 IEAVAKKIEKAE
+112 IEAVVKKIEKAD
-124 AAKAAVAAKLKE
+124 AVKAAAAAKLKE
-136 AQAAYAKVQA
+136 VQAAYAKANADVVNAQDVYRSA
-146 EVGTAQKNWKAA
+146 TAALKAA
-158 TEALHAAELSDPVN
+158 EMSDPVN
-172 KAKAAVATA
+172 KAKAAVAAA
-181 KDNAAAIA
+181 KDNVDVIA
-189 KKLDIADDTVGAAKK
+189 KKFDIADDVVAAAKK
-204 ELSKTQDIA
+204 ELSKAQDIA
-213 AAAVKKLKAVE
+213 ASADKKLKAVE
-224 EDITSLNE
+224 DEIMSLND
-232 KLAKTAPEKANVLKA
+232 KAAKATAEKANVLKA
-247 KLAES
+247 KIAEN
-252 NKLKTQ
+252 NKHKTQ
-258 LLATKGEVEKA
+258 LIATKAEIEKS
-269 VKDATDKLAAA
+269 VKEATDKLAAA
-280 INQRK
+280 VNQRADIEK
-285 DVENELAAAKAD
+285 ELTAAKAD
-297 VATAEQNLKN
+297 VITAERNLKA
-307 AKSGKPAVVV
+307 AKSGKPVAVATATPAKKEEPKAAVAEVKKEEPKAVV
-317 AAAPVKKAEAP
+317 AAAPAKPAP
-328 AVAKAEPAAK
+328 VAK
-338 TQATPA
+338 PA
-344 KKEAPKKEAAKAAPI
+344 KKEAPKAVN
-359 SAEKQALLDKKIRL
+359 AENQAIVDKKIRL

-384 GRNDE
+384 GRNEE

-401 AGAPAA
+401 GEATPAA
-407 PAAEVKK
+407 AVAEVKK
-414 EAPKAVAAAPA
+414 EAPKAAV
-425 AAPAAEVK
+425 AEVK
-433 KEEPK
+433 KEAPK
-438 AAAAPAA
+438 AAAAPAT
-445 EVKKEE
+445 VT
-451 PKAAVAAP
+451 
-459 AAPIINAVAAPAA
+459 IN
-472 PIINKV
+472 NKV
-478 KENEA
+478 KENSAEKA
-483 PKADPK
+483 PAVDPK
-489 AEAKAKKE
+489 AAKEAAAKAAKE

-513 KEADKL
+513 KEAEKL

-558 QRLTVPEAK
+558 QKLTVPEAK

-583 AMVSGDTAIVEKLP
+583 AMVSGDRDIVEKLP
-597 VWQAWKEYVEFNKIT
+597 VWQAWKDYVEFNKIT

-658 GDITVKNQKHYSAKQ
+658 GDITVKNQKHFSAKQ
-673 IVRALENKEGRFN
+673 IVRALENQDGRFN
-686 YAEIH
+686 YAKIH

-696 LNTKPDL
+696 LNTRPDL

-709 KPVQQGGR
+709 KPVNQGGR
-717 RVINAEIEVEDKMP
+717 RVINAEIEVEDKIP
-731 IHGAIELT
+731 IHGAIELS

-769 LDWLTTGNIGEDM
+769 LDWLTTGRIGEDM
-782 NSLSASYFLPIN
+782 NAISASYFLPIN
-794 DALSLNVYGGWNSSF
+794 DELSLNVYGGWNQSF
-809 NEDVLPEISARGRGA
+809 TNDVLPEISARGRGA
-824 FAGLQFSYIF
+824 YGGVQLSYIF

-842 QLSLGWFYQRLTNYQ
+842 QLSLGWFYQRLNNYQ

-886 NYQGRNF
+886 NYHGRNF

-915 RASAVDGDFTL
+915 AASAVDGDFTL

-941 DAPGKWTLFM
+941 DAPGKWTLFV

-968 YIGGRN
+968 YVGGRN

-993 LELRTPLIENFIPG
+993 VELRTPLIENFIPG
-1007 LKKDEQ
+1007 LKKDPQ
-1013 YLKDHPEYWSQHRL
+1013 YLKDNPEHWSQHRL

-1042 KDKPDDDNSMWSVGA
+1042 KDKPDDDNSLWSVGA

-1068 MALDYGYPILKASDD
+1068 MALDYGYPIIDASDD
-1083 TPDAGRLHLS
+1083 TPNAGRLHLS